1 MRPAWEL
8 GIAKGSSA
16 QEEDGGG
23 SSPVSDHDALSGLL
37 SRSGFNERV
46 RTLVDGHPNESYLLV
61 YGDIDRFKVYN
72 DLFGTPAGDRLLAD
86 IGAMIRDLMPAG
98 AVAARLR
105 ADHFVCCCPRSSFD
119 PDRMLAALDAW
130 FSSYREDFTFF
141 VRLGIFPIDDPSLDV
156 SLMCDRALLALRSAK
171 SGYAGS
177 KYVFYDEKLRSSVL
191 KEQELAGEMIA
202 ALEGGQFVPYFQ
214 PQYRYATGRMIGA
227 EVLARWNHPTKG
239 LLGPLEFIPVFERN
253 GLIATFDYYIW
264 DQACRSLRAWI
275 DERGIQS
282 APRLSVNLSRADI
295 YRSDLCTYL
304 EGLVER
310 YAVPAD
316 LLHLEITES
325 AYMEAPEQLIGV
337 VMRLRDAGFIV
348 EMDDFGSGYSSLNTL
363 KDVPVDVLKLDMGFL
378 GASASSRGGII
389 LASVVRMA
397 RWLDLP
403 IIAEGVETKQQAA
416 YLASVGC
423 DYMQGYLFSKPVDR
437 DTFEKLL
444 EGTAV
449 EGLAHPFAESLQDG
463 AAEFWDADSR
473 LTLIFNGYT
482 GPAAIAEYDGEVCEL
497 IRINGE
503 FACMLDIVD
512 DEVSAELVRKNFLG
526 VLQQED
532 RASLEE
538 ALQAAGEGDAVCEL
552 RYRSAAGK
560 SRWLR
565 LHLRTLSRTGSV
577 ISLYVLAE
585 ETTEE
590 QALRDR
596 MAATRDSIPGGLLL
610 YEVTDDGARLIDFSD
625 AWAELCGCERDEC
638 LRRVRD
644 DAIAVVCD
652 DDRWIVEEAFRKLQS
667 GSRLASCTMRV
678 NKGDGGFFW
687 AHVSMSTAYRADDC
701 LYVVAVVIDV
711 TKERENEQRLRRQNE
726 AQQQLYDA
734 IPCGIVRYTVD
745 DGQHIV
751 SINKKGCELL
761 GYRNMG
767 EFIASS
773 GDNALMPIHA
783 DDVPRHRAAI
793 ERLRNGSKPLDFA
806 YRYYRSDGTVG
817 WLEGT
822 SAYELGPEGE
832 PMIQS
837 AFLDVSG
844 RRQKSYELDLQRFTK
859 VLCSVYDEIFEFESL
874 DGRFR
879 VLYSAMN
886 PESIGIVLPLDEA
899 LERWMARIPDG
910 VERAGLRKTF
920 EECRASASGKPTAC
934 TYKISKGDNAVW
946 CQSTFIRVSDSSM
959 LCCNKDVTEGL
970 AAEDRRRAWQDERYR
985 LLTEMTNKM
994 SFDYDS
1000 DTDTVLLYIDRTGDG
1015 VEAQVIPHY
1024 LEKLASTRSGVVH
1037 PDDMDAVRRMF
1048 EDARAGA
1055 AEVSTEYRANYYG
1068 HGYAWY
1074 RANLFVAHDNAGA
1087 WHLVGLIENI
1097 EDERDLRYRAEN
1109 DATTG
1114 LSNHAATQDLVAA
1127 ALANLAVREHSVCV
1141 VLDIDDFKAVNDNS
1155 GHMEGDA
1162 LLRKVGLV
1170 LRSSFRESDVIG
1182 RVGGDEFVLLL
1193 KEVDMDVV
1201 LRKLNQVRARISATT
1216 VPGLGHA
1223 PTLSV
1228 GVYATCSDD
1237 LTYRDVFTRADEAL
1251 YQAKRA
1257 GKNQIQVY
1265 GS

>member
-1 MRPAWEL
+1 MRVLRTGIPAAGIAAGTAFVLERRVSAAPSAAPGDPAAETARFHAALAQAKAEL
-8 GIAKGSSA
+8 GVLAAENDIFAAHLEMADDPMLAEQVEERISEHGFSA
-16 QEEDGGG
+16 ERALDGACEE
-23 SSPVSDHDALSGLL
+23 
-37 SRSGFNERV
+37 
-46 RTLVDGHPNESYLLV
+46 
-61 YGDIDRFKVYN
+61 
-72 DLFGTPAGDRLLAD
+72 
-86 IGAMIRDLMPAG
+86 
-98 AVAARLR
+98 
-105 ADHFVCCCPRSSFD
+105 VCG
-119 PDRMLAALDAW
+119 MLAALDAW
-130 FSSYREDFTFF
+130 FASYREDFTFF

-156 SLMCDRALLALRSAK
+156 NLMCDRALLALRSAK
-171 SGYAGS
+171 SGYVGS

-227 EVLARWNHPTKG
+227 EVLARWNHPAKG
-239 LLGPLEFIPVFERN
+239 LLGPTEFIPVFERN
-253 GLIATFDYYIW
+253 GLIATFDYYMW
-264 DQACRSLRAWI
+264 EQACRCLRMWI
-275 DERGIQS
+275 DGRGVEG

-304 EGLVER
+304 KGLVER
-310 YAVPAD
+310 YDVPAE

-325 AYMEAPEQLIGV
+325 AYMEAPEQLIGAV
-337 VMRLRDAGFIV
+337 TKLRAAGFVV

-378 GASASSRGGII
+378 GASASSRGGLI

-403 IIAEGVETKQQAA
+403 LIAEGVETKQQAA

-437 DTFEKLL
+437 ETFEKLL

-449 EGLAHPFAESLQDG
+449 EDLAHPFAESLQDG
-463 AAEFWDADSR
+463 AAEFWDVDSQ
-473 LTLIFNGYT
+473 LSLIFNSYA
-482 GPAAIAEYDGEVCEL
+482 GPAAIAEYDGETCEL
-497 IRINGE
+497 IRVNGE
-503 FACMLDIVD
+503 FARLLDLD
-512 DEVSAELVRKNFLG
+512 DEAASAELVRKNFLG
-526 VLQQED
+526 VLQEED
-532 RASLEE
+532 RAALEE
-538 ALQAAGEGDAVCEL
+538 ALRAASEGDAACDL

-560 SRWLR
+560 GRWLR
-565 LHLRTLSRTGSV
+565 LHLRPLSRADSV

-590 QALRDR
+590 QVLRDR
-596 MAATRDSIPGGLLL
+596 LAAPRDSIPGGL
-610 YEVTDDGARLIDFSD
+610 
-625 AWAELCGCERDEC
+625 
-638 LRRVRD
+638 
-644 DAIAVVCD
+644 
-652 DDRWIVEEAFRKLQS
+652 
-667 GSRLASCTMRV
+667 
-678 NKGDGGFFW
+678 
-687 AHVSMSTAYRADDC
+687 
-701 LYVVAVVIDV
+701 
-711 TKERENEQRLRRQNE
+711 QRLRRQNE
-726 AQQQLYDA
+726 ARQQLYDA
-734 IPCGIVRYTVD
+734 IPCGIVRYTVG

-761 GYRNMG
+761 GYRDRE

-773 GDNALMPIHA
+773 GDNALMPIHE
-783 DDVPRHRAAI
+783 DDVPRHRAGI

-844 RRQKSYELDLQRFTK
+844 RRRKSHELDLQRFTE
-859 VLCSVYDEIFEFESL
+859 VLCSVYDEIFEF
-874 DGRFR
+874 DRMDDR
-879 VLYSAMN
+879 YHVLYSALH
-886 PESIGIVLPLDEA
+886 PESIGVALPLEEA
-899 LERWMARIPDG
+899 LERWMAHIPDG

-920 EECRASASGKPTAC
+920 DECRANVSGKPSSC
-934 TYKISKGDNAVW
+934 TYKLSKGGNATW
-946 CQSTFIRVSDSSM
+946 CQSTFIRVSDTCT

-970 AAEDRRRAWQDERYR
+970 ATEDRRRAWQDERYR

-1037 PDDMDAVRRMF
+1037 PDDMDDVRRMF

-1055 AEVSTEYRANYYG
+1055 AEVSAEYRANYYG

-1109 DATTG
+1109 DAATG
-1114 LSNHAATQDLVAA
+1114 LGNHATTQDLVAA
-1127 ALANLAVREHSVCV
+1127 ALAKPAVREHSVCV

-1162 LLRKVGLV
+1162 LLRKVGSV

-1201 LRKLNQVRARISATT
+1201 LRKLNQVRAQISATT

-1237 LTYRDVFTRADEAL
+1237 RTYRDVFTRADEAL

-1257 GKNQIQVY
+1257 GKNRVQVY

>member
-1 MRPAWEL
+1 M
-8 GIAKGSSA
+8 II
-16 QEEDGGG
+16 
-23 SSPVSDHDALSGLL
+23 
-37 SRSGFNERV
+37 
-46 RTLVDGHPNESYLLV
+46 DGHPNESFLLV

-72 DLFGTPAGDRLLAD
+72 DLFGAPAGDRLLAD

-98 AVAARLR
+98 AAAARLR
-105 ADHFVCCCPRSSFD
+105 ADHFVCCCSRSSFD

-130 FSSYREDFTFF
+130 FASYREDFTFF

-156 SLMCDRALLALRSAK
+156 NLMCDRALLALRSAK
-171 SGYAGS
+171 SGYVGS

-227 EVLARWNHPTKG
+227 EVLARWNHPAKG
-239 LLGPLEFIPVFERN
+239 LLGPTEFIPVFERN
-253 GLIATFDYYIW
+253 GLVATFDYYMW
-264 DQACRSLRAWI
+264 EQACRCLRMWI
-275 DERGIQS
+275 DGRGIEG

-304 EGLVER
+304 KGLVER
-310 YAVPAD
+310 YDVPAE

-325 AYMEAPEQLIGV
+325 AYMEAPEQLIGAV
-337 VMRLRDAGFIV
+337 TKLRAAGFVV

-378 GASASSRGGII
+378 GASASSRGGLI

-403 IIAEGVETKQQAA
+403 LIAEGVETKQQAA

-437 DTFEKLL
+437 ETFEKLL

-449 EGLAHPFAESLQDG
+449 EDLAHPFAESLQDG
-463 AAEFWDADSR
+463 AAEFWDVDSQ
-473 LTLIFNGYT
+473 LSLIFNSYA
-482 GPAAIAEYDGEVCEL
+482 GPAAIAEYDGETCEL
-497 IRINGE
+497 IRVNGE
-503 FACMLDIVD
+503 FARLLDLD
-512 DEVSAELVRKNFLG
+512 DEAASAELVRKNFLG
-526 VLQQED
+526 VLQEED
-532 RASLEE
+532 RAALEE
-538 ALQAAGEGDAVCEL
+538 ALRAASEGDAACDL

-560 SRWLR
+560 GRWLR
-565 LHLRTLSRTGSV
+565 LHLRPLSRTDSV

-590 QALRDR
+590 QVLRDR
-596 MAATRDSIPGGLLL
+596 LAAPRDSIPGGL
-610 YEVTDDGARLIDFSD
+610 
-625 AWAELCGCERDEC
+625 
-638 LRRVRD
+638 
-644 DAIAVVCD
+644 
-652 DDRWIVEEAFRKLQS
+652 
-667 GSRLASCTMRV
+667 
-678 NKGDGGFFW
+678 
-687 AHVSMSTAYRADDC
+687 
-701 LYVVAVVIDV
+701 
-711 TKERENEQRLRRQNE
+711 QRLRRQNE
-726 AQQQLYDA
+726 ARQQLYDA
-734 IPCGIVRYTVD
+734 IPCGIVRYTVG

-761 GYRNMG
+761 GYRDRE

-773 GDNALMPIHA
+773 GDNALMPIHE
-783 DDVPRHRAAI
+783 DDVPRHRAGI

-844 RRQKSYELDLQRFTK
+844 RRRKSHELDLQRFTE
-859 VLCSVYDEIFEFESL
+859 VLCSVYDEIFEF
-874 DGRFR
+874 DRMDDR
-879 VLYSAMN
+879 YHVLYSALH
-886 PESIGIVLPLDEA
+886 PESIGVALPLEEA
-899 LERWMARIPDG
+899 LGRWMAHIPDG

-920 EECRASASGKPTAC
+920 DECRANVSGKPSSC
-934 TYKISKGDNAVW
+934 TYKLSKGGNATW
-946 CQSTFIRVSDSSM
+946 CQSTFIRVSDTCT

-970 AAEDRRRAWQDERYR
+970 ATEDRRRAWQDERYR

-1024 LEKLASTRSGVVH
+1024 LEKLASARSGVVH
-1037 PDDMDAVRRMF
+1037 PDDMDDVRRMF

-1055 AEVSTEYRANYYG
+1055 AEVSAKYRANYYG

-1109 DATTG
+1109 DAATG
-1114 LSNHAATQDLVAA
+1114 LSNHATTQDLVAA
-1127 ALANLAVREHSVCV
+1127 ALAKPAVREHSVCV

-1162 LLRKVGLV
+1162 LLRKVGSV

-1201 LRKLNQVRARISATT
+1201 LRKLNQVRAQISATT

-1237 LTYRDVFTRADEAL
+1237 RTYRDVFTRADEAL

-1257 GKNQIQVY
+1257 GKNRVQVY

>member
-1 MRPAWEL
+1 M
-8 GIAKGSSA
+8 
-16 QEEDGGG
+16 QEEDAGGG
-23 SSPVSDHDALSGLL
+23 SSPVSDHDTLSGLL
-37 SRSGFNERV
+37 SRSGFDKRV
-46 RTLVDGHPNESYLLV
+46 RMIIDGHPNESFLLV

-72 DLFGTPAGDRLLAD
+72 DLFGAPAGDRLLAD

-98 AVAARLR
+98 AAAARLR
-105 ADHFVCCCPRSSFD
+105 ADHFVCCCSRSSFD

-130 FSSYREDFTFF
+130 FASYREDFTFF

-156 SLMCDRALLALRSAK
+156 NLMCDRALLALRSAK
-171 SGYAGS
+171 SGYVGS

-227 EVLARWNHPTKG
+227 EVLARWNHPAKG
-239 LLGPLEFIPVFERN
+239 LLGPTEFIPVFERN
-253 GLIATFDYYIW
+253 GLVATFDYYMW
-264 DQACRSLRAWI
+264 EQACRCLRMWI
-275 DERGIQS
+275 DGRGIEG

-304 EGLVER
+304 EGLIER
-310 YAVPAD
+310 YDVPAE

-325 AYMEAPEQLIGV
+325 AYMEAPEQLIGAV
-337 VMRLRDAGFIV
+337 TKLRAAGFVV

-378 GASASSRGGII
+378 GASASSRGGLI

-403 IIAEGVETKQQAA
+403 LIAEGVETKQQAA

-437 DTFEKLL
+437 ETFEKLL

-449 EGLAHPFAESLQDG
+449 EDLAHPFAESLQDG
-463 AAEFWDADSR
+463 AAEFWDVDSQ
-473 LTLIFNGYT
+473 LSLIFNSYA
-482 GPAAIAEYDGEVCEL
+482 GPAAIAEYDGETCEL
-497 IRINGE
+497 IRVNGE
-503 FACMLDIVD
+503 FARLLDLD
-512 DEVSAELVRKNFLG
+512 DEAASAELVRKNFLG
-526 VLQQED
+526 VLQEED
-532 RASLEE
+532 RAALEE
-538 ALQAAGEGDAVCEL
+538 ALRAASEGDAACDL

-560 SRWLR
+560 GRWLR
-565 LHLRTLSRTGSV
+565 LHLRPLSRTDSV

-590 QALRDR
+590 QVLRDR
-596 MAATRDSIPGGLLL
+596 LAAPRDSIPGGL
-610 YEVTDDGARLIDFSD
+610 
-625 AWAELCGCERDEC
+625 
-638 LRRVRD
+638 
-644 DAIAVVCD
+644 
-652 DDRWIVEEAFRKLQS
+652 
-667 GSRLASCTMRV
+667 
-678 NKGDGGFFW
+678 
-687 AHVSMSTAYRADDC
+687 
-701 LYVVAVVIDV
+701 
-711 TKERENEQRLRRQNE
+711 QRLRRQNE
-726 AQQQLYDA
+726 ARQQLYDA
-734 IPCGIVRYTVD
+734 IPCGIVRYTVG

-761 GYRNMG
+761 GYRDRE

-773 GDNALMPIHA
+773 GDNALMPIHE
-783 DDVPRHRAAI
+783 DDVPRHRAGI

-844 RRQKSYELDLQRFTK
+844 RRRKSHELDLQRFTE
-859 VLCSVYDEIFEFESL
+859 VLCSVYDEIFEF
-874 DGRFR
+874 DRMDDR
-879 VLYSAMN
+879 YHVLYSALH
-886 PESIGIVLPLDEA
+886 PESIGVALPLEEA
-899 LERWMARIPDG
+899 LGRWMAHIPDG

-920 EECRASASGKPTAC
+920 DECRANVSGKPSSC
-934 TYKISKGDNAVW
+934 TYKLSKGGNATW
-946 CQSTFIRVSDSSM
+946 CQSTFIRVSDTCT

-970 AAEDRRRAWQDERYR
+970 ATEDRRRAWQDERYR

-1024 LEKLASTRSGVVH
+1024 LEKLASARSGVVH
-1037 PDDMDAVRRMF
+1037 PDDMDDVRRMF

-1055 AEVSTEYRANYYG
+1055 AEVSAKYRANYYG

-1109 DATTG
+1109 DAATG
-1114 LSNHAATQDLVAA
+1114 LSNHATTQDLVAA
-1127 ALANLAVREHSVCV
+1127 ALAKPAVREHSVCV

-1162 LLRKVGLV
+1162 LLRKVGSV

-1201 LRKLNQVRARISATT
+1201 LRKLNQVRAQISATT

-1237 LTYRDVFTRADEAL
+1237 RTYRDVFTRADEAL

-1257 GKNQIQVY
+1257 GKNRVQVY

>member
-1 MRPAWEL
+1 MGTWNRKRLVGARRRR
-8 GIAKGSSA
+8 G
-16 QEEDGGG
+16 GGG
-23 SSPVSDHDALSGLL
+23 SSPVSDHDTLSGLL
-37 SRSGFNERV
+37 SRSGFDKRV
-46 RTLVDGHPNESYLLV
+46 RMIIDGHPNESYLLV

-72 DLFGTPAGDRLLAD
+72 DLFGAPAGDRLLAD

-98 AVAARLR
+98 AAAARLR
-105 ADHFVCCCPRSSFD
+105 ADHFVCCCSRSSFD

-130 FSSYREDFTFF
+130 FASYREDFTFF

-156 SLMCDRALLALRSAK
+156 NLMCDRALLALRSAK
-171 SGYAGS
+171 SGYVGS

-227 EVLARWNHPTKG
+227 EVLARWNHPAKG
-239 LLGPLEFIPVFERN
+239 LLGPTEFIPVFERN
-253 GLIATFDYYIW
+253 GLVATFDYYMW
-264 DQACRSLRAWI
+264 EQACRCLRMWI
-275 DERGIQS
+275 DGRGIEG

-304 EGLVER
+304 EGLIER
-310 YAVPAD
+310 YDVPAE

-325 AYMEAPEQLIGV
+325 AYMEAPEQLIGAV
-337 VMRLRDAGFIV
+337 TKLRAAGFVV

-378 GASASSRGGII
+378 GASASSRGGLI

-403 IIAEGVETKQQAA
+403 LIAEGVETKQQAA

-437 DTFEKLL
+437 ETFEKLL

-449 EGLAHPFAESLQDG
+449 EDLAHPFAESLQDG
-463 AAEFWDADSR
+463 AAEFWDVDSQ
-473 LTLIFNGYT
+473 LSLIFNSYA
-482 GPAAIAEYDGEVCEL
+482 GPAAIAEYDGETCEL
-497 IRINGE
+497 IRVNGE
-503 FACMLDIVD
+503 FARLLDLD
-512 DEVSAELVRKNFLG
+512 DEAASAELVRKNFLG
-526 VLQQED
+526 VLQEED
-532 RASLEE
+532 RAALEE
-538 ALQAAGEGDAVCEL
+538 ALRAASEGDAACDL

-560 SRWLR
+560 GRWLR
-565 LHLRTLSRTGSV
+565 LHLRPLSRTDSV

-590 QALRDR
+590 QVLRDR
-596 MAATRDSIPGGLLL
+596 LAAPRDSIPGGL
-610 YEVTDDGARLIDFSD
+610 
-625 AWAELCGCERDEC
+625 
-638 LRRVRD
+638 
-644 DAIAVVCD
+644 
-652 DDRWIVEEAFRKLQS
+652 
-667 GSRLASCTMRV
+667 
-678 NKGDGGFFW
+678 
-687 AHVSMSTAYRADDC
+687 
-701 LYVVAVVIDV
+701 
-711 TKERENEQRLRRQNE
+711 QRLRRQNE
-726 AQQQLYDA
+726 ARQQLYDA
-734 IPCGIVRYTVD
+734 IPCGIVRYTVG

-761 GYRNMG
+761 GYRDRE

-773 GDNALMPIHA
+773 GDNALMPIHE
-783 DDVPRHRAAI
+783 DDVPRHRAGI

-844 RRQKSYELDLQRFTK
+844 RRRKSHELDLQRFTE
-859 VLCSVYDEIFEFESL
+859 VLCSVYDEIFEF
-874 DGRFR
+874 DRMDDR
-879 VLYSAMN
+879 YHVLYSALH
-886 PESIGIVLPLDEA
+886 PESIGVALPLEEA
-899 LERWMARIPDG
+899 LGRWMAHIPDG

-920 EECRASASGKPTAC
+920 DECRANVSGKPSSC
-934 TYKISKGDNAVW
+934 TYKLSKGGNATW
-946 CQSTFIRVSDSSM
+946 CQSTFIRVSDTCT

-970 AAEDRRRAWQDERYR
+970 ATEDRRRAWQDERYR

-1024 LEKLASTRSGVVH
+1024 LEKLASARSGVVH
-1037 PDDMDAVRRMF
+1037 PDDMDDVRRMF

-1055 AEVSTEYRANYYG
+1055 AEVSAKYRANYYG

-1109 DATTG
+1109 DAATG
-1114 LSNHAATQDLVAA
+1114 LSNHATTQDLVAA
-1127 ALANLAVREHSVCV
+1127 ALAKPAVREHSVCV

-1162 LLRKVGLV
+1162 LLRKVGSV

-1201 LRKLNQVRARISATT
+1201 LRKLNQVRAQISATT

-1237 LTYRDVFTRADEAL
+1237 RTYRDVFTRADEAL

-1257 GKNQIQVY
+1257 GKNRVQVY

>member
-8 GIAKGSSA
+8 GIAKGSSV
-16 QEEDGGG
+16 QEEDAGGGG
-23 SSPVSDHDALSGLL
+23 SSPVSDHDTLSGLL
-37 SRSGFNERV
+37 SRSGFDKRV
-46 RTLVDGHPNESYLLV
+46 RMIIDGHPNESYLLV

-72 DLFGTPAGDRLLAD
+72 DLFGAPAGDRLLAD

-98 AVAARLR
+98 AAAARLR
-105 ADHFVCCCPRSSFD
+105 ADHFVCCCSRSSFD

-130 FSSYREDFTFF
+130 FASYREDFTFF

-156 SLMCDRALLALRSAK
+156 NLMCDRALLALRSAK
-171 SGYAGS
+171 SGYVGS

-253 GLIATFDYYIW
+253 GLIATFDYYMW
-264 DQACRSLRAWI
+264 EQACRCLRMWI
-275 DERGIQS
+275 DGRGVEG

-304 EGLVER
+304 KGLVER
-310 YAVPAD
+310 YDVPAE

-325 AYMEAPEQLIGV
+325 AYMEAPEQLIGAV
-337 VMRLRDAGFIV
+337 TKLRAAGFVV

-378 GASASSRGGII
+378 GASASSRGGLI

-403 IIAEGVETKQQAA
+403 LIAEGVETKQQAA

-437 DTFEKLL
+437 ETFEKLL

-449 EGLAHPFAESLQDG
+449 EDLAHPFAESLQDG
-463 AAEFWDADSR
+463 AAEFWDVDSQ
-473 LTLIFNGYT
+473 LSLIFNSYA
-482 GPAAIAEYDGEVCEL
+482 GPAAIAEYDGETCEL
-497 IRINGE
+497 IRVNGE
-503 FACMLDIVD
+503 FARLLDLD
-512 DEVSAELVRKNFLG
+512 DEAASAELVRKNFLG
-526 VLQQED
+526 VLQEED
-532 RASLEE
+532 RAALEE
-538 ALQAAGEGDAVCEL
+538 ALRAASEGDAACDL

-560 SRWLR
+560 GRWLR
-565 LHLRTLSRTGSV
+565 LHLRPLSRADSV

-590 QALRDR
+590 QVLRDR
-596 MAATRDSIPGGLLL
+596 LAAPRDSIPGGL
-610 YEVTDDGARLIDFSD
+610 
-625 AWAELCGCERDEC
+625 
-638 LRRVRD
+638 
-644 DAIAVVCD
+644 
-652 DDRWIVEEAFRKLQS
+652 
-667 GSRLASCTMRV
+667 
-678 NKGDGGFFW
+678 
-687 AHVSMSTAYRADDC
+687 
-701 LYVVAVVIDV
+701 
-711 TKERENEQRLRRQNE
+711 QRLRRQNE
-726 AQQQLYDA
+726 ARQQLYDA
-734 IPCGIVRYTVD
+734 IPCGIVRYTVG

-761 GYRNMG
+761 GYRDRE

-773 GDNALMPIHA
+773 GDNALMPIHE
-783 DDVPRHRAAI
+783 DDVPRHRAGI

-844 RRQKSYELDLQRFTK
+844 RRRKSHELDLQRFTE
-859 VLCSVYDEIFEFESL
+859 VLCSVYDEIFEF
-874 DGRFR
+874 DRMDDR
-879 VLYSAMN
+879 YHVLYSALH
-886 PESIGIVLPLDEA
+886 PESIGVALPLEEA
-899 LERWMARIPDG
+899 LERWMAHIPDG

-920 EECRASASGKPTAC
+920 DECRANVSGKPSSC
-934 TYKISKGDNAVW
+934 TYKLSKGGNATW
-946 CQSTFIRVSDSSM
+946 CQSTFIRVSDTCT

-970 AAEDRRRAWQDERYR
+970 ATEDRRRAWQDERYR

-1037 PDDMDAVRRMF
+1037 PDDMDDVRRMF

-1109 DATTG
+1109 DAATG
-1114 LSNHAATQDLVAA
+1114 LGNHATTQDLVAA
-1127 ALANLAVREHSVCV
+1127 ALAKPAVREHSVCV

-1162 LLRKVGLV
+1162 LLRKVGSV

-1201 LRKLNQVRARISATT
+1201 LRKLNQVRAQISATT

-1237 LTYRDVFTRADEAL
+1237 RTYRDVFTRADEAL

-1257 GKNQIQVY
+1257 GKNRVQVY

>member
-1 MRPAWEL
+1 M
-8 GIAKGSSA
+8 II
-16 QEEDGGG
+16 
-23 SSPVSDHDALSGLL
+23 
-37 SRSGFNERV
+37 
-46 RTLVDGHPNESYLLV
+46 DGHPNESYLLV

-72 DLFGTPAGDRLLAD
+72 DLFGAPAGDRLLAD

-98 AVAARLR
+98 AAAARLR
-105 ADHFVCCCPRSSFD
+105 ADHFVCCCSRSSFD

-130 FSSYREDFTFF
+130 FASYREDFTFF

-156 SLMCDRALLALRSAK
+156 NLMCDRALLALRSAK
-171 SGYAGS
+171 SGYVGS

-227 EVLARWNHPTKG
+227 EVLARWNHPAKG
-239 LLGPLEFIPVFERN
+239 LLGPTEFIPVFERN
-253 GLIATFDYYIW
+253 GLIATFDYYMW
-264 DQACRSLRAWI
+264 EQACRCLRMWI
-275 DERGIQS
+275 DGRGIEG

-310 YAVPAD
+310 YDVPAE

-325 AYMEAPEQLIGV
+325 AYMEAPEQLIGAV
-337 VMRLRDAGFIV
+337 TKLRAAGFVV

-378 GASASSRGGII
+378 GASASSRGGLI

-403 IIAEGVETKQQAA
+403 LIAEGVETKQQAA

-437 DTFEKLL
+437 ETFEKLL

-449 EGLAHPFAESLQDG
+449 EDLAHPFAESLQDG
-463 AAEFWDADSR
+463 AAEFWDVDSQ
-473 LTLIFNGYT
+473 LSLIFNSYA
-482 GPAAIAEYDGEVCEL
+482 GPAAIAEYDGETCEL
-497 IRINGE
+497 IRVNGE
-503 FACMLDIVD
+503 FARLLDLD
-512 DEVSAELVRKNFLG
+512 DEAASAELVRKNFLG
-526 VLQQED
+526 VLQEED
-532 RASLEE
+532 RAALEE
-538 ALQAAGEGDAVCEL
+538 ALRAASEGDAACDL

-560 SRWLR
+560 GRWLR
-565 LHLRTLSRTGSV
+565 LHLRPLSRADSV

-590 QALRDR
+590 QVLRDR
-596 MAATRDSIPGGLLL
+596 LAAPRDSIPGGL
-610 YEVTDDGARLIDFSD
+610 
-625 AWAELCGCERDEC
+625 
-638 LRRVRD
+638 
-644 DAIAVVCD
+644 
-652 DDRWIVEEAFRKLQS
+652 
-667 GSRLASCTMRV
+667 
-678 NKGDGGFFW
+678 
-687 AHVSMSTAYRADDC
+687 
-701 LYVVAVVIDV
+701 
-711 TKERENEQRLRRQNE
+711 QRLRRQNE
-726 AQQQLYDA
+726 ARQQLYDA
-734 IPCGIVRYTVD
+734 IPCGIVRYTVG

-761 GYRNMG
+761 GYRDRE

-773 GDNALMPIHA
+773 GDNALMPIHE
-783 DDVPRHRAAI
+783 DDVPRHRAGI

-844 RRQKSYELDLQRFTK
+844 RRRKSHELDLQRFTE
-859 VLCSVYDEIFEFESL
+859 VLCSVYDEIFEF
-874 DGRFR
+874 DRMDDR
-879 VLYSAMN
+879 YHVLYSALH
-886 PESIGIVLPLDEA
+886 PESIGVALPLEEA
-899 LERWMARIPDG
+899 LERWMAHIPDG

-920 EECRASASGKPTAC
+920 DECRANVSGKPSSC
-934 TYKISKGDNAVW
+934 TYKLSKGGNATW
-946 CQSTFIRVSDSSM
+946 CQSTFIRVSDTCT

-970 AAEDRRRAWQDERYR
+970 ATEDRRRAWQDERYR

-1037 PDDMDAVRRMF
+1037 PDDMDDVRRMF
-1048 EDARAGA
+1048 EDVRAGA
-1055 AEVSTEYRANYYG
+1055 AEVSAEYRANYYG

-1109 DATTG
+1109 DAATG
-1114 LSNHAATQDLVAA
+1114 LSNHATTQDLVAA
-1127 ALANLAVREHSVCV
+1127 ALAKPAVREHSVCV

-1162 LLRKVGLV
+1162 LLRKVGSV

-1201 LRKLNQVRARISATT
+1201 LRKLNQVRAQISATT

-1237 LTYRDVFTRADEAL
+1237 RTYRDVFTRADEAL

-1257 GKNQIQVY
+1257 GKNRVQVY

>member
-8 GIAKGSSA
+8 GIAKGSSV
-16 QEEDGGG
+16 QEEDAGGG
-23 SSPVSDHDALSGLL
+23 SSRVSDHDTLSGLL
-37 SRSGFNERV
+37 SRSGFDKRV
-46 RTLVDGHPNESYLLV
+46 RMIIDGHPNESYLLV

-72 DLFGTPAGDRLLAD
+72 DLFGAPAGDRLLAD

-98 AVAARLR
+98 AAAARLR
-105 ADHFVCCCPRSSFD
+105 ADHFVCCCSRSSFD

-130 FSSYREDFTFF
+130 FASYREDFTFF

-156 SLMCDRALLALRSAK
+156 NLMCDRALLALRSAK
-171 SGYAGS
+171 SGYVGS

-227 EVLARWNHPTKG
+227 EVLARWNHPAKG
-239 LLGPLEFIPVFERN
+239 LLGPTEFIPVFERN
-253 GLIATFDYYIW
+253 GLIATFDYYMW
-264 DQACRSLRAWI
+264 ERACRCLRVWI
-275 DERGIQS
+275 DGRGVEG

-310 YAVPAD
+310 YDVPAE

-325 AYMEAPEQLIGV
+325 AYMEAPEQLIGAV
-337 VMRLRDAGFIV
+337 TKLRAAGFVV

-378 GASASSRGGII
+378 GASASSRGGLI

-403 IIAEGVETKQQAA
+403 LIAEGVETKQQAA

-437 DTFEKLL
+437 ETFEKLL

-449 EGLAHPFAESLQDG
+449 EDLAHPFAESLQDG
-463 AAEFWDADSR
+463 AAEFWDVDSQ
-473 LTLIFNGYT
+473 LSLIFNSYA
-482 GPAAIAEYDGEVCEL
+482 GPAAIAEYDGETCEL
-497 IRINGE
+497 IRVNGE
-503 FACMLDIVD
+503 FARLLDLD
-512 DEVSAELVRKNFLG
+512 DEAASAELVRKNFLG
-526 VLQQED
+526 VLQEED
-532 RASLEE
+532 RAALEE
-538 ALQAAGEGDAVCEL
+538 ALRAASEGDAACDL

-560 SRWLR
+560 GRWLR
-565 LHLRTLSRTGSV
+565 LHLRPLSRTDSV

-590 QALRDR
+590 QVLRDR
-596 MAATRDSIPGGLLL
+596 LAAPRDSIPGGL
-610 YEVTDDGARLIDFSD
+610 
-625 AWAELCGCERDEC
+625 
-638 LRRVRD
+638 
-644 DAIAVVCD
+644 
-652 DDRWIVEEAFRKLQS
+652 
-667 GSRLASCTMRV
+667 
-678 NKGDGGFFW
+678 
-687 AHVSMSTAYRADDC
+687 
-701 LYVVAVVIDV
+701 
-711 TKERENEQRLRRQNE
+711 QRLRRQNE
-726 AQQQLYDA
+726 ARQQLYDA
-734 IPCGIVRYTVD
+734 IPCGIVRYTVG

-761 GYRNMG
+761 GYRDRE

-773 GDNALMPIHA
+773 GDNALMPIHE
-783 DDVPRHRAAI
+783 DDVPRHRAGI

-844 RRQKSYELDLQRFTK
+844 RRRKSHELDLQRFTE
-859 VLCSVYDEIFEFESL
+859 VLCSVYDEIFEF
-874 DGRFR
+874 DRMGDRYH
-879 VLYSAMN
+879 VLYSALH
-886 PESIGIVLPLDEA
+886 PESIGVALPLEEA
-899 LERWMARIPDG
+899 LERWMAHIPDG

-920 EECRASASGKPTAC
+920 DECRANVSGKPSSC
-934 TYKISKGDNAVW
+934 TYKLSKGSNATW
-946 CQSTFIRVSDSSM
+946 CQSTFIRVSDTCT

-970 AAEDRRRAWQDERYR
+970 ATEDRRRAWQDERYR

-1037 PDDMDAVRRMF
+1037 PDDMDDVRRMF

-1055 AEVSTEYRANYYG
+1055 AEVSAEYRANYYG

-1109 DATTG
+1109 DAATG
-1114 LSNHAATQDLVAA
+1114 LSNHATTQDLVAA
-1127 ALANLAVREHSVCV
+1127 ALAKPAVREHSVCV

-1162 LLRKVGLV
+1162 LLRKVGSV

-1201 LRKLNQVRARISATT
+1201 LRKLNQVRAQISATA

-1237 LTYRDVFTRADEAL
+1237 RTYRDVFTRADEAL

-1257 GKNQIQVY
+1257 GKNRVQVY

>member
-8 GIAKGSSA
+8 GIAKGSSV
-16 QEEDGGG
+16 QEEDAGGG
-23 SSPVSDHDALSGLL
+23 SSPVSDHDTLSGLL
-37 SRSGFNERV
+37 SRSGFDKRV
-46 RTLVDGHPNESYLLV
+46 RMIIDGHPNESYLLV

-72 DLFGTPAGDRLLAD
+72 DLFGAPAGDRLLAD

-98 AVAARLR
+98 AAAARLR
-105 ADHFVCCCPRSSFD
+105 ADHFVCCCSRSSFD

-130 FSSYREDFTFF
+130 FASYREDFTFF

-156 SLMCDRALLALRSAK
+156 NLMCDRALLALRSAK
-171 SGYAGS
+171 SGYVGS

-227 EVLARWNHPTKG
+227 EVLARWSHPAKG
-239 LLGPLEFIPVFERN
+239 LLGPTEFIPVFERN
-253 GLIATFDYYIW
+253 GLVATFDYYMW
-264 DQACRSLRAWI
+264 EQACRCLRMWI
-275 DERGIQS
+275 DGRGIEG

-304 EGLVER
+304 EGLIER
-310 YAVPAD
+310 YDVPAE

-325 AYMEAPEQLIGV
+325 AYMEAPEQLIGAV
-337 VMRLRDAGFIV
+337 TKLRAAGFVV

-378 GASASSRGGII
+378 GASASSRGGLI

-403 IIAEGVETKQQAA
+403 LIAEGVETKQQAA

-437 DTFEKLL
+437 ETFEKLL

-449 EGLAHPFAESLQDG
+449 EDLAHPFAESLQDG
-463 AAEFWDADSR
+463 AAEFWDVDSQ
-473 LTLIFNGYT
+473 LSLIFNSYA
-482 GPAAIAEYDGEVCEL
+482 GPAAIAEYDGETCEL
-497 IRINGE
+497 IRVNGE
-503 FACMLDIVD
+503 FARLLDLD
-512 DEVSAELVRKNFLG
+512 DEAASAELVRKNFLG
-526 VLQQED
+526 VLQEED
-532 RASLEE
+532 RAALEE
-538 ALQAAGEGDAVCEL
+538 ALRAASEGDAACDL

-560 SRWLR
+560 GRWLR
-565 LHLRTLSRTGSV
+565 LHLRPLSRTDSV

-590 QALRDR
+590 QVLRDR
-596 MAATRDSIPGGLLL
+596 LAAPRDSIPGGL
-610 YEVTDDGARLIDFSD
+610 
-625 AWAELCGCERDEC
+625 
-638 LRRVRD
+638 
-644 DAIAVVCD
+644 
-652 DDRWIVEEAFRKLQS
+652 
-667 GSRLASCTMRV
+667 
-678 NKGDGGFFW
+678 
-687 AHVSMSTAYRADDC
+687 
-701 LYVVAVVIDV
+701 
-711 TKERENEQRLRRQNE
+711 QRLRRQNE
-726 AQQQLYDA
+726 ARQQLYDA
-734 IPCGIVRYTVD
+734 IPCGIVRYTVG

-761 GYRNMG
+761 GYRNME

-817 WLEGT
+817 WIEGT

-844 RRQKSYELDLQRFTK
+844 RRQKSHELDLQRFTK

-920 EECRASASGKPTAC
+920 EECRASASGKPSAC

-946 CQSTFIRVSDSSM
+946 CQSTFIRVSESSM

-1037 PDDMDAVRRMF
+1037 PDDMDDVRRMF

-1114 LSNHAATQDLVAA
+1114 LSNHATTQDLVAA

-1237 LTYRDVFTRADEAL
+1237 RTYRDVFTRADEAL

-1257 GKNQIQVY
+1257 GKNRIQVY

>member
-1 MRPAWEL
+1 M
-8 GIAKGSSA
+8 II
-16 QEEDGGG
+16 
-23 SSPVSDHDALSGLL
+23 
-37 SRSGFNERV
+37 
-46 RTLVDGHPNESYLLV
+46 DGHPNESFLLV

-72 DLFGTPAGDRLLAD
+72 DLFGAPAGDRLLAD

-98 AVAARLR
+98 AAAARLR
-105 ADHFVCCCPRSSFD
+105 ADHFVCCCSRSSFD

-130 FSSYREDFTFF
+130 FASYREDFTFF

-156 SLMCDRALLALRSAK
+156 NLMCDRALLALRSAK
-171 SGYAGS
+171 SGYVGS

-227 EVLARWNHPTKG
+227 EVLARWNHPAKG
-239 LLGPLEFIPVFERN
+239 LLGPTEFIPVFERN
-253 GLIATFDYYIW
+253 GLVATFDYYMW
-264 DQACRSLRAWI
+264 EQACRCLRMWI
-275 DERGIQS
+275 DGRGVEG

-304 EGLVER
+304 EGLIER
-310 YAVPAD
+310 YDVPAE

-325 AYMEAPEQLIGV
+325 AYMEAPEQLIGAV
-337 VMRLRDAGFIV
+337 TKLRAAGFVV

-378 GASASSRGGII
+378 GASASSRGGLI

-403 IIAEGVETKQQAA
+403 LIAEGVETKQQAA

-437 DTFEKLL
+437 ETFEKLL

-449 EGLAHPFAESLQDG
+449 EDLAHPFAESLQDG
-463 AAEFWDADSR
+463 AAEFWDVDSQ
-473 LTLIFNGYT
+473 LSLIFNSYA
-482 GPAAIAEYDGEVCEL
+482 GPAAIAEYDGETCEL
-497 IRINGE
+497 IRVNGE
-503 FACMLDIVD
+503 FARLLDLD
-512 DEVSAELVRKNFLG
+512 DEAASAELVRKNFLG
-526 VLQQED
+526 VLQEED
-532 RASLEE
+532 RAALEE
-538 ALQAAGEGDAVCEL
+538 ALRAASEGDAACDL

-560 SRWLR
+560 GRWLR
-565 LHLRTLSRTGSV
+565 LHLRPLSRTDSV

-590 QALRDR
+590 QVLRDR
-596 MAATRDSIPGGLLL
+596 LAAPRDSIPGGL
-610 YEVTDDGARLIDFSD
+610 
-625 AWAELCGCERDEC
+625 
-638 LRRVRD
+638 
-644 DAIAVVCD
+644 
-652 DDRWIVEEAFRKLQS
+652 
-667 GSRLASCTMRV
+667 
-678 NKGDGGFFW
+678 
-687 AHVSMSTAYRADDC
+687 
-701 LYVVAVVIDV
+701 
-711 TKERENEQRLRRQNE
+711 QRLRRQNE
-726 AQQQLYDA
+726 ARQQLYDA
-734 IPCGIVRYTVD
+734 IPCGIVRYTVG

-761 GYRNMG
+761 GYRDRE

-773 GDNALMPIHA
+773 GDNALMPIHE
-783 DDVPRHRAAI
+783 DDVPRHRAGI

-844 RRQKSYELDLQRFTK
+844 RRRKSHELDLQRFTE
-859 VLCSVYDEIFEFESL
+859 VLCSVYDEIFEF
-874 DGRFR
+874 DRMDDR
-879 VLYSAMN
+879 YHVLYSALH
-886 PESIGIVLPLDEA
+886 PESIGVALPLEEA
-899 LERWMARIPDG
+899 LGRWMAHIPDG

-920 EECRASASGKPTAC
+920 DECRANVSGKPSSC
-934 TYKISKGDNAVW
+934 TYKLSKGGNATW
-946 CQSTFIRVSDSSM
+946 CQSTFIRVSDTCT

-970 AAEDRRRAWQDERYR
+970 ATEDRRRAWQDERYR

-1024 LEKLASTRSGVVH
+1024 LEKLASARSGVVH
-1037 PDDMDAVRRMF
+1037 PDDMDDVRRMF

-1055 AEVSTEYRANYYG
+1055 AEVSAKYRANYYG

-1109 DATTG
+1109 DAATG
-1114 LSNHAATQDLVAA
+1114 LSNHATTQDLVAA
-1127 ALANLAVREHSVCV
+1127 ALAKPAVREHSVCV

-1162 LLRKVGLV
+1162 LLRKVGSV

-1201 LRKLNQVRARISATT
+1201 LRKLNQVRAQISATT

-1237 LTYRDVFTRADEAL
+1237 RTYRDVFTRADEAL

-1257 GKNQIQVY
+1257 GKNRVQVY

>member
-1 MRPAWEL
+1 M
-8 GIAKGSSA
+8 II
-16 QEEDGGG
+16 
-23 SSPVSDHDALSGLL
+23 
-37 SRSGFNERV
+37 
-46 RTLVDGHPNESYLLV
+46 DGHPNESFLLV

-72 DLFGTPAGDRLLAD
+72 DLFGAPAGDRLLAD

-98 AVAARLR
+98 AAAARLR
-105 ADHFVCCCPRSSFD
+105 ADHFVCCCSRSSFD

-130 FSSYREDFTFF
+130 FASYREDFTFF

-156 SLMCDRALLALRSAK
+156 NLMCDRALLALRSAK
-171 SGYAGS
+171 SGYVGS

-227 EVLARWNHPTKG
+227 EVLARWNHPAKG
-239 LLGPLEFIPVFERN
+239 LLGPTEFIPVFERN
-253 GLIATFDYYIW
+253 GLVATFDYYMW
-264 DQACRSLRAWI
+264 EQACRCLRMWI
-275 DERGIQS
+275 DGRGIEG

-304 EGLVER
+304 EGLIER
-310 YAVPAD
+310 YDVPAE

-325 AYMEAPEQLIGV
+325 AYMEAPEQLIGAV
-337 VMRLRDAGFIV
+337 TKLRAAGFVV

-378 GASASSRGGII
+378 GASASSRGGLI

-403 IIAEGVETKQQAA
+403 LIAEGVETKQQAA

-437 DTFEKLL
+437 ETFEKLL

-449 EGLAHPFAESLQDG
+449 EDLAHPFAESLQDG
-463 AAEFWDADSR
+463 AAEFWDVDSQ
-473 LTLIFNGYT
+473 LSLIFNSYA
-482 GPAAIAEYDGEVCEL
+482 GPAAIAEYDGETCEL
-497 IRINGE
+497 IRVNGE
-503 FACMLDIVD
+503 FARLLDLD
-512 DEVSAELVRKNFLG
+512 DEAASAELVRKNFLG
-526 VLQQED
+526 VLQEED
-532 RASLEE
+532 RAALEE
-538 ALQAAGEGDAVCEL
+538 ALRAASEGDAACDL

-560 SRWLR
+560 GRWLR
-565 LHLRTLSRTGSV
+565 LHLRPLSRTDSV

-590 QALRDR
+590 QVLRDR
-596 MAATRDSIPGGLLL
+596 LAAPRDSIPGGL
-610 YEVTDDGARLIDFSD
+610 
-625 AWAELCGCERDEC
+625 
-638 LRRVRD
+638 
-644 DAIAVVCD
+644 
-652 DDRWIVEEAFRKLQS
+652 
-667 GSRLASCTMRV
+667 
-678 NKGDGGFFW
+678 
-687 AHVSMSTAYRADDC
+687 
-701 LYVVAVVIDV
+701 
-711 TKERENEQRLRRQNE
+711 QRLRRQNE
-726 AQQQLYDA
+726 ARQQLYDA
-734 IPCGIVRYTVD
+734 IPCGIVRYTVG

-761 GYRNMG
+761 GYRDRE

-773 GDNALMPIHA
+773 GDNALMPIHE
-783 DDVPRHRAAI
+783 DDVPRHRAGI

-844 RRQKSYELDLQRFTK
+844 RRRKSHELDLQRFTE
-859 VLCSVYDEIFEFESL
+859 VLCSVYDEIFEF
-874 DGRFR
+874 DRMDDR
-879 VLYSAMN
+879 YHVLYSALH
-886 PESIGIVLPLDEA
+886 PESIGVALPLEEA
-899 LERWMARIPDG
+899 LGRWMAHIPDG

-920 EECRASASGKPTAC
+920 EECRASASGKPSAC

-1024 LEKLASTRSGVVH
+1024 LEKLASARSGVVH
-1037 PDDMDAVRRMF
+1037 PDDMDDVRRMF

-1055 AEVSTEYRANYYG
+1055 AEVSAKYRANYYG

-1109 DATTG
+1109 DAATG
-1114 LSNHAATQDLVAA
+1114 LSNHATTQDLVAA
-1127 ALANLAVREHSVCV
+1127 ALAKPAVREHSVCV

-1162 LLRKVGLV
+1162 LLRKVGSV

-1201 LRKLNQVRARISATT
+1201 LRKLNQVRAQISATT

-1237 LTYRDVFTRADEAL
+1237 RTYRDVFTRADEAL

-1257 GKNQIQVY
+1257 GKNRVQVY

>member
-1 MRPAWEL
+1 M
-8 GIAKGSSA
+8 II
-16 QEEDGGG
+16 
-23 SSPVSDHDALSGLL
+23 
-37 SRSGFNERV
+37 
-46 RTLVDGHPNESYLLV
+46 DGHPNESYLLV

-72 DLFGTPAGDRLLAD
+72 DLFGAPAGDRLLAD

-98 AVAARLR
+98 AAAARLR
-105 ADHFVCCCPRSSFD
+105 ADHFVCCCSRSSFD

-130 FSSYREDFTFF
+130 FASYREDFTFF

-156 SLMCDRALLALRSAK
+156 NLMCDRALLALRSAK
-171 SGYAGS
+171 SGYVGS

-227 EVLARWNHPTKG
+227 EVLARWNHPAKG
-239 LLGPLEFIPVFERN
+239 LLGPTEFIPVFERN
-253 GLIATFDYYIW
+253 GLIATFDYYMW
-264 DQACRSLRAWI
+264 EQACRCLRMWI
-275 DERGIQS
+275 DGRGVEG

-304 EGLVER
+304 KGLVER
-310 YAVPAD
+310 YDVPAG

-325 AYMEAPEQLIGV
+325 AYMEAPEQLIGAV
-337 VMRLRDAGFIV
+337 TKLRAAGFVV

-378 GASASSRGGII
+378 GASASSRGGLI

-403 IIAEGVETKQQAA
+403 LIAEGVETKQQAA

-437 DTFEKLL
+437 ETFEKLL

-449 EGLAHPFAESLQDG
+449 EDLAHPFAESLQDG
-463 AAEFWDADSR
+463 AAEFWDVDSQ
-473 LTLIFNGYT
+473 LSLIFNSYA
-482 GPAAIAEYDGEVCEL
+482 GPAAIAEYDGETCEL
-497 IRINGE
+497 IRVNGE
-503 FACMLDIVD
+503 FARLLDLD
-512 DEVSAELVRKNFLG
+512 DEAASAELVRKNFLG
-526 VLQQED
+526 VLQEED
-532 RASLEE
+532 RAALEE
-538 ALQAAGEGDAVCEL
+538 ALRAASEGDAACDL

-560 SRWLR
+560 GRWLR
-565 LHLRTLSRTGSV
+565 LHLRPLSRADSV

-590 QALRDR
+590 QVLRDR
-596 MAATRDSIPGGLLL
+596 LAAPRDSIPGGL
-610 YEVTDDGARLIDFSD
+610 
-625 AWAELCGCERDEC
+625 
-638 LRRVRD
+638 
-644 DAIAVVCD
+644 
-652 DDRWIVEEAFRKLQS
+652 
-667 GSRLASCTMRV
+667 
-678 NKGDGGFFW
+678 
-687 AHVSMSTAYRADDC
+687 
-701 LYVVAVVIDV
+701 
-711 TKERENEQRLRRQNE
+711 QRLRRQNE
-726 AQQQLYDA
+726 ARQQLYDA
-734 IPCGIVRYTVD
+734 IPCGIVRYTVG

-761 GYRNMG
+761 GYRDRE

-773 GDNALMPIHA
+773 GDNALMPIHE
-783 DDVPRHRAAI
+783 DDVPRHRAGI

-844 RRQKSYELDLQRFTK
+844 RRRKSHELDLQRFTE
-859 VLCSVYDEIFEFESL
+859 VLCSVYDEIFEF
-874 DGRFR
+874 DRMDDR
-879 VLYSAMN
+879 YHVLYSALH
-886 PESIGIVLPLDEA
+886 PESIGVALPLEEA
-899 LERWMARIPDG
+899 LERWMAHIPDG

-920 EECRASASGKPTAC
+920 DECRANVSGKPSSC
-934 TYKISKGDNAVW
+934 TYKLSKGGNATW
-946 CQSTFIRVSDSSM
+946 CQSTFIRVSDTCT

-970 AAEDRRRAWQDERYR
+970 ATEDRRRAWQDERYR

-1037 PDDMDAVRRMF
+1037 PDDMDDVRRMF

-1055 AEVSTEYRANYYG
+1055 AEVSAEYRANYYG

-1109 DATTG
+1109 DAATG
-1114 LSNHAATQDLVAA
+1114 LGNHATTQDLVAA
-1127 ALANLAVREHSVCV
+1127 ALAKPAVREHSVCV

-1162 LLRKVGLV
+1162 LLRKVGSV

-1201 LRKLNQVRARISATT
+1201 LRKLNQVRAQISATT

-1237 LTYRDVFTRADEAL
+1237 RTYRDVFTRADEAL

-1257 GKNQIQVY
+1257 GKNRVQVY

>member
-8 GIAKGSSA
+8 GIAKGSSV
-16 QEEDGGG
+16 QEEDAGGGG
-23 SSPVSDHDALSGLL
+23 SSPVSDHDTLSGLL
-37 SRSGFNERV
+37 SRSGFDKRV
-46 RTLVDGHPNESYLLV
+46 RMIIDGHPNESYLLV

-72 DLFGTPAGDRLLAD
+72 DLFGAPAGDRLLAD

-98 AVAARLR
+98 AAAARLR
-105 ADHFVCCCPRSSFD
+105 ADHFVCCCSRSSFD

-130 FSSYREDFTFF
+130 FASYREDFTFF

-156 SLMCDRALLALRSAK
+156 NLMCDRALLALRSAK
-171 SGYAGS
+171 SGYVGS

-227 EVLARWNHPTKG
+227 EVLARWNHPAKG
-239 LLGPLEFIPVFERN
+239 LLGPTEFIPVFERN
-253 GLIATFDYYIW
+253 GLIATFDYYMW
-264 DQACRSLRAWI
+264 EQACRCLRVWI
-275 DERGIQS
+275 DGRGVEG

-310 YAVPAD
+310 YDVPAE

-325 AYMEAPEQLIGV
+325 AYMEAPEQLIGAV
-337 VMRLRDAGFIV
+337 TKLRAAGFVV

-378 GASASSRGGII
+378 GASASSRGGLI

-403 IIAEGVETKQQAA
+403 LIAEGVETKQQAA

-437 DTFEKLL
+437 ETFEKLL

-449 EGLAHPFAESLQDG
+449 EDLAHPFAESLQDG
-463 AAEFWDADSR
+463 AAEFWDVDSQ
-473 LTLIFNGYT
+473 LSLIFNSYA
-482 GPAAIAEYDGEVCEL
+482 GPAAIAEYDGEMCEL
-497 IRINGE
+497 IRVNGE
-503 FACMLDIVD
+503 FARLLDLD
-512 DEVSAELVRKNFLG
+512 DEAASAELVRKNFLG
-526 VLQQED
+526 VLQEED
-532 RASLEE
+532 RAALEE
-538 ALQAAGEGDAVCEL
+538 ALRAASEGDAACDL

-560 SRWLR
+560 GRWLR
-565 LHLRTLSRTGSV
+565 LHFRPLSRADSV

-590 QALRDR
+590 QVLRDR
-596 MAATRDSIPGGLLL
+596 LAAPRDSIPGGL
-610 YEVTDDGARLIDFSD
+610 
-625 AWAELCGCERDEC
+625 
-638 LRRVRD
+638 
-644 DAIAVVCD
+644 
-652 DDRWIVEEAFRKLQS
+652 
-667 GSRLASCTMRV
+667 
-678 NKGDGGFFW
+678 
-687 AHVSMSTAYRADDC
+687 
-701 LYVVAVVIDV
+701 
-711 TKERENEQRLRRQNE
+711 QRLRRQNE
-726 AQQQLYDA
+726 ARQQLYDA
-734 IPCGIVRYTVD
+734 IPCGIVRYTVG

-761 GYRNMG
+761 GYRDRE

-773 GDNALMPIHA
+773 GDNALMPIHE
-783 DDVPRHRAAI
+783 DDVPRHRAGI

-844 RRQKSYELDLQRFTK
+844 RRRKSHELDLQRFTE
-859 VLCSVYDEIFEFESL
+859 VLCSVYDEIFEF
-874 DGRFR
+874 DRMDDR
-879 VLYSAMN
+879 YHVLYSALH
-886 PESIGIVLPLDEA
+886 PESIGVALPLEEA
-899 LERWMARIPDG
+899 LERWMAHIPDG

-920 EECRASASGKPTAC
+920 DECRANVSGKPSSC
-934 TYKISKGDNAVW
+934 TYKLSKGGNATW
-946 CQSTFIRVSDSSM
+946 CQSTFIRVSDTCT

-970 AAEDRRRAWQDERYR
+970 ATEDRRRAWQDERYR

-1037 PDDMDAVRRMF
+1037 PDDMDDVRRMF

-1055 AEVSTEYRANYYG
+1055 AEVSAEYRANYYG

-1109 DATTG
+1109 DAATG
-1114 LSNHAATQDLVAA
+1114 LSNHATTQDLVAA
-1127 ALANLAVREHSVCV
+1127 ALAKPAVREHSVCV

-1162 LLRKVGLV
+1162 LLRKVGSV

-1201 LRKLNQVRARISATT
+1201 LSKLNQVRAQISATT

-1237 LTYRDVFTRADEAL
+1237 RTYRDVFTRADEAL

-1257 GKNQIQVY
+1257 GKNRVQVY

>member
-1 MRPAWEL
+1 M
-8 GIAKGSSA
+8 II
-16 QEEDGGG
+16 
-23 SSPVSDHDALSGLL
+23 
-37 SRSGFNERV
+37 
-46 RTLVDGHPNESYLLV
+46 DGHPNESFLLV

-72 DLFGTPAGDRLLAD
+72 DLFGAPAGDRLLAD

-98 AVAARLR
+98 AAAARLR
-105 ADHFVCCCPRSSFD
+105 ADHFVCCCSRSSFD

-130 FSSYREDFTFF
+130 FASYREDFTFF

-156 SLMCDRALLALRSAK
+156 NLMCDRALLALRSAK
-171 SGYAGS
+171 SGYVGS

-227 EVLARWNHPTKG
+227 EVLARWNHPAKG
-239 LLGPLEFIPVFERN
+239 LLGPTEFIPVFERN
-253 GLIATFDYYIW
+253 GLVATFDYYMW
-264 DQACRSLRAWI
+264 EQACRCLRMWI
-275 DERGIQS
+275 DGRGIEG

-304 EGLVER
+304 EGLIER
-310 YAVPAD
+310 YDVPAE

-325 AYMEAPEQLIGV
+325 AYMEAPEQLIGAV
-337 VMRLRDAGFIV
+337 TKLRAAGFVV

-378 GASASSRGGII
+378 GASASSRGGLI

-403 IIAEGVETKQQAA
+403 LIAEGVETKQQAA

-437 DTFEKLL
+437 ETFEKLL

-449 EGLAHPFAESLQDG
+449 EDLAHPFAESLQDG
-463 AAEFWDADSR
+463 AAEFWDVDSQ
-473 LTLIFNGYT
+473 LSLIFNSYA
-482 GPAAIAEYDGEVCEL
+482 GPAAIAEYDGETCEL
-497 IRINGE
+497 IRVNGE
-503 FACMLDIVD
+503 FARLLDLD
-512 DEVSAELVRKNFLG
+512 DEAASAELVRKNFLG
-526 VLQQED
+526 VLQEED
-532 RASLEE
+532 RAALEE
-538 ALQAAGEGDAVCEL
+538 ALRAASEGDAACDL

-560 SRWLR
+560 GRWLR
-565 LHLRTLSRTGSV
+565 LHLRPLSRTDSV

-590 QALRDR
+590 QVLRDR
-596 MAATRDSIPGGLLL
+596 LAAPRDSIPGGL
-610 YEVTDDGARLIDFSD
+610 
-625 AWAELCGCERDEC
+625 
-638 LRRVRD
+638 
-644 DAIAVVCD
+644 
-652 DDRWIVEEAFRKLQS
+652 
-667 GSRLASCTMRV
+667 
-678 NKGDGGFFW
+678 
-687 AHVSMSTAYRADDC
+687 
-701 LYVVAVVIDV
+701 
-711 TKERENEQRLRRQNE
+711 QRLRRQNE
-726 AQQQLYDA
+726 ARQQLYDA
-734 IPCGIVRYTVD
+734 IPCGIVRYTVG

-761 GYRNMG
+761 GYRDRE

-773 GDNALMPIHA
+773 GDNALMPIHE
-783 DDVPRHRAAI
+783 DDVPRHRAGI

-844 RRQKSYELDLQRFTK
+844 RRRKSHELDLQRFTE
-859 VLCSVYDEIFEFESL
+859 VLCSVYDEIFEF
-874 DGRFR
+874 DRMDDR
-879 VLYSAMN
+879 YHVLYSALH
-886 PESIGIVLPLDEA
+886 PESIGVALPLEEA
-899 LERWMARIPDG
+899 LGRWMAHIPDG

-920 EECRASASGKPTAC
+920 DECRANVSGKPSSC
-934 TYKISKGDNAVW
+934 TYKLSKGGNATW
-946 CQSTFIRVSDSSM
+946 CQSTFIRVSDTCT

-970 AAEDRRRAWQDERYR
+970 ATEDRRRAWQDERYR

-1037 PDDMDAVRRMF
+1037 PDDMDDVRRMF

-1055 AEVSTEYRANYYG
+1055 AEVSAKYRANYYG

-1109 DATTG
+1109 DAATG
-1114 LSNHAATQDLVAA
+1114 LSNHATTQDLVAA
-1127 ALANLAVREHSVCV
+1127 ALAKPAVREHSVCV

-1162 LLRKVGLV
+1162 LLRKVGSV

-1201 LRKLNQVRARISATT
+1201 LRKLNQVRAQISATT

-1237 LTYRDVFTRADEAL
+1237 RTYRDVFTRADEAL

-1257 GKNQIQVY
+1257 GKNRVQVY

>member
-1 MRPAWEL
+1 M
-8 GIAKGSSA
+8 II
-16 QEEDGGG
+16 
-23 SSPVSDHDALSGLL
+23 
-37 SRSGFNERV
+37 
-46 RTLVDGHPNESYLLV
+46 DGHPNESFLLV

-72 DLFGTPAGDRLLAD
+72 DLFGAPAGDRLLAD

-98 AVAARLR
+98 AAAARLR
-105 ADHFVCCCPRSSFD
+105 ADHFVCCCSRSSFD

-130 FSSYREDFTFF
+130 FASYREDFTFF

-156 SLMCDRALLALRSAK
+156 NLMCDRALLALRSAK
-171 SGYAGS
+171 SGYVGS

-227 EVLARWNHPTKG
+227 EVLARWNHPAKG
-239 LLGPLEFIPVFERN
+239 LLGPTEFIPVFERN
-253 GLIATFDYYIW
+253 GLVATFDYYMW
-264 DQACRSLRAWI
+264 EQACRCLRMWI
-275 DERGIQS
+275 DGRGIEG

-304 EGLVER
+304 EGLIER
-310 YAVPAD
+310 YDVPAE

-325 AYMEAPEQLIGV
+325 AYMEAPEQLIGAV
-337 VMRLRDAGFIV
+337 TKLRAAGFVV

-378 GASASSRGGII
+378 GASASSRGGLI

-403 IIAEGVETKQQAA
+403 LIAEGVETKQQAA

-437 DTFEKLL
+437 ETFEKLL

-449 EGLAHPFAESLQDG
+449 EDLAHPFAESLQDG
-463 AAEFWDADSR
+463 AAEFWDVDSQ
-473 LTLIFNGYT
+473 LSLIFNSYA
-482 GPAAIAEYDGEVCEL
+482 GPAAIAEYDGETCEL
-497 IRINGE
+497 IRVNGE
-503 FACMLDIVD
+503 FARLLDLD
-512 DEVSAELVRKNFLG
+512 DEAASAELVRKNFLG
-526 VLQQED
+526 VLQEED
-532 RASLEE
+532 RAALEE
-538 ALQAAGEGDAVCEL
+538 ALRAASEGDAACDL

-560 SRWLR
+560 GRWLR
-565 LHLRTLSRTGSV
+565 LHLRPLSRTDSV

-590 QALRDR
+590 QVLRDR
-596 MAATRDSIPGGLLL
+596 LAAPRDSIPGGL
-610 YEVTDDGARLIDFSD
+610 
-625 AWAELCGCERDEC
+625 
-638 LRRVRD
+638 
-644 DAIAVVCD
+644 
-652 DDRWIVEEAFRKLQS
+652 
-667 GSRLASCTMRV
+667 
-678 NKGDGGFFW
+678 
-687 AHVSMSTAYRADDC
+687 
-701 LYVVAVVIDV
+701 
-711 TKERENEQRLRRQNE
+711 QRLRRQNE
-726 AQQQLYDA
+726 ARQQLYDA
-734 IPCGIVRYTVD
+734 IPGGIVRYTVG

-761 GYRNMG
+761 GYRDRE

-773 GDNALMPIHA
+773 GDNALMPIHE
-783 DDVPRHRAAI
+783 DDVPRHRAGI

-844 RRQKSYELDLQRFTK
+844 RRRKSHELDLQRFTE
-859 VLCSVYDEIFEFESL
+859 VLCSVYDEIFEF
-874 DGRFR
+874 DRMDDR
-879 VLYSAMN
+879 YHVLYSALH
-886 PESIGIVLPLDEA
+886 PESIGVALPLEEA
-899 LERWMARIPDG
+899 LGRWMAHIPDG

-920 EECRASASGKPTAC
+920 DECRANVSGKPSSC
-934 TYKISKGDNAVW
+934 TYKLSKGGNATW
-946 CQSTFIRVSDSSM
+946 CQSTFIRVSDTCT

-970 AAEDRRRAWQDERYR
+970 ATEDRRRAWQDERYR

-1024 LEKLASTRSGVVH
+1024 LEKLASARSGVVH
-1037 PDDMDAVRRMF
+1037 PDDMDDVRRMF

-1055 AEVSTEYRANYYG
+1055 AEVSAKYRANYYG

-1109 DATTG
+1109 DAATG
-1114 LSNHAATQDLVAA
+1114 LSNHATTQDLVAA
-1127 ALANLAVREHSVCV
+1127 ALAKPAVREHSVCV

-1162 LLRKVGLV
+1162 LLRKVGSV

-1201 LRKLNQVRARISATT
+1201 LRKLNQVRAQISATT

-1237 LTYRDVFTRADEAL
+1237 RTYRDVFTRADEAL

-1257 GKNQIQVY
+1257 GKNRVQVY

>member
-1 MRPAWEL
+1 M
-8 GIAKGSSA
+8 II
-16 QEEDGGG
+16 
-23 SSPVSDHDALSGLL
+23 
-37 SRSGFNERV
+37 
-46 RTLVDGHPNESYLLV
+46 DGHPNESYLLV

-72 DLFGTPAGDRLLAD
+72 DLFGAPAGDRLLAD

-98 AVAARLR
+98 AAAARLR
-105 ADHFVCCCPRSSFD
+105 ADHFVCCCSRSSFD

-130 FSSYREDFTFF
+130 FASYREDFTFF

-156 SLMCDRALLALRSAK
+156 NLMCDRALLALRSAK
-171 SGYAGS
+171 SGYVGS

-227 EVLARWNHPTKG
+227 EVLARWNHPAKG
-239 LLGPLEFIPVFERN
+239 LLGPTEFIPVFERN
-253 GLIATFDYYIW
+253 GLVATFDYYMW
-264 DQACRSLRAWI
+264 EQACRCLRMWI
-275 DERGIQS
+275 DGRGIEG

-304 EGLVER
+304 EGLIER
-310 YAVPAD
+310 YDVPAE

-325 AYMEAPEQLIGV
+325 AYMEAPEQLIGAV
-337 VMRLRDAGFIV
+337 TKLRAAGFV
-348 EMDDFGSGYSSLNTL
+348 EEMDDFGSGYSSLNTL

-378 GASASSRGGII
+378 GASASSRGGLI

-403 IIAEGVETKQQAA
+403 LIAEGVETKQQAA

-437 DTFEKLL
+437 ETFEKLL

-449 EGLAHPFAESLQDG
+449 EDLAHPFAESLQDG
-463 AAEFWDADSR
+463 AAEFWDVDSQ
-473 LTLIFNGYT
+473 LSLIFNSYA
-482 GPAAIAEYDGEVCEL
+482 GPAAIAEYDGETCEL
-497 IRINGE
+497 IRVNGE
-503 FACMLDIVD
+503 FARLLDLD
-512 DEVSAELVRKNFLG
+512 DEAASAELVRKNFLG
-526 VLQQED
+526 VLQEED
-532 RASLEE
+532 RAALEE
-538 ALQAAGEGDAVCEL
+538 ALRAASEGDAACDL

-560 SRWLR
+560 GRWLR
-565 LHLRTLSRTGSV
+565 LHLRPLSRTDSV

-590 QALRDR
+590 QVLRDR
-596 MAATRDSIPGGLLL
+596 LAAPRDSIPGGL
-610 YEVTDDGARLIDFSD
+610 
-625 AWAELCGCERDEC
+625 
-638 LRRVRD
+638 
-644 DAIAVVCD
+644 
-652 DDRWIVEEAFRKLQS
+652 
-667 GSRLASCTMRV
+667 
-678 NKGDGGFFW
+678 
-687 AHVSMSTAYRADDC
+687 
-701 LYVVAVVIDV
+701 
-711 TKERENEQRLRRQNE
+711 QRLRRQNE
-726 AQQQLYDA
+726 ARQQLYDA
-734 IPCGIVRYTVD
+734 IPCGIVRYTVG

-761 GYRNMG
+761 GYRDRE

-773 GDNALMPIHA
+773 GDNALMPIHE
-783 DDVPRHRAAI
+783 DDVPRHRAGI

-844 RRQKSYELDLQRFTK
+844 RRRKSHELDLQRFTE
-859 VLCSVYDEIFEFESL
+859 VLCSVYDEIFEF
-874 DGRFR
+874 DRMDDR
-879 VLYSAMN
+879 YHVLYSALH
-886 PESIGIVLPLDEA
+886 PESIGVALPLEEA
-899 LERWMARIPDG
+899 LGRWMAHIPDG

-920 EECRASASGKPTAC
+920 DECRANVSGKPSSC
-934 TYKISKGDNAVW
+934 TYKLSKGGNATW
-946 CQSTFIRVSDSSM
+946 CQSTFIRVSDTCT

-970 AAEDRRRAWQDERYR
+970 ATEDRRRAWQDERYR

-1024 LEKLASTRSGVVH
+1024 LEKLASARSGVVH
-1037 PDDMDAVRRMF
+1037 PDDMDDVRRMF

-1055 AEVSTEYRANYYG
+1055 AEVSAKYRANYYG

-1109 DATTG
+1109 DAATG
-1114 LSNHAATQDLVAA
+1114 LSNHATTQDLVAA
-1127 ALANLAVREHSVCV
+1127 ALAKPAVREHSVCV

-1162 LLRKVGLV
+1162 LLRKVGSV

-1201 LRKLNQVRARISATT
+1201 LRKLNQVRAQISATT

-1237 LTYRDVFTRADEAL
+1237 RTYRDVFTRADEAL

-1257 GKNQIQVY
+1257 GKNRIQVY

>member
-1 MRPAWEL
+1 M
-8 GIAKGSSA
+8 II
-16 QEEDGGG
+16 
-23 SSPVSDHDALSGLL
+23 
-37 SRSGFNERV
+37 
-46 RTLVDGHPNESYLLV
+46 DGHPNESFLLV

-72 DLFGTPAGDRLLAD
+72 DLFGAPAGDRLLAD

-98 AVAARLR
+98 AAAARLR
-105 ADHFVCCCPRSSFD
+105 ADHFVCCCSRSSFD

-130 FSSYREDFTFF
+130 FASYREDFTFF

-156 SLMCDRALLALRSAK
+156 NLMCDRALLALRSAK
-171 SGYAGS
+171 SGYVGS

-227 EVLARWNHPTKG
+227 EVLARWNHPAKG
-239 LLGPLEFIPVFERN
+239 LLGPTEFIPVFERN
-253 GLIATFDYYIW
+253 GLVATFDYYMW
-264 DQACRSLRAWI
+264 EQACRCLRMWI
-275 DERGIQS
+275 DGRGVEG

-304 EGLVER
+304 KGLVER
-310 YAVPAD
+310 YDVPAE

-325 AYMEAPEQLIGV
+325 AYMEAPEQLIGAV
-337 VMRLRDAGFIV
+337 TKLRAAGFVV

-378 GASASSRGGII
+378 GASASSRGGLI

-403 IIAEGVETKQQAA
+403 LIAEGVETKQQAA

-437 DTFEKLL
+437 ETFEKLL

-449 EGLAHPFAESLQDG
+449 EDLAHPFAESLQDG
-463 AAEFWDADSR
+463 AAEFWDVDSQ
-473 LTLIFNGYT
+473 LSLIFNSYA
-482 GPAAIAEYDGEVCEL
+482 GPAAIAEYDGETCEL
-497 IRINGE
+497 IRVNGE
-503 FACMLDIVD
+503 FARLLDLD
-512 DEVSAELVRKNFLG
+512 DEAASAELVRKNFLG
-526 VLQQED
+526 VLQEED
-532 RASLEE
+532 RAALEE
-538 ALQAAGEGDAVCEL
+538 ALRAASEGDAACDL

-560 SRWLR
+560 GRWLR
-565 LHLRTLSRTGSV
+565 LHLRPLSRADSV

-590 QALRDR
+590 QVLRDR
-596 MAATRDSIPGGLLL
+596 LAAPRDSIPGGL
-610 YEVTDDGARLIDFSD
+610 
-625 AWAELCGCERDEC
+625 
-638 LRRVRD
+638 
-644 DAIAVVCD
+644 
-652 DDRWIVEEAFRKLQS
+652 
-667 GSRLASCTMRV
+667 
-678 NKGDGGFFW
+678 
-687 AHVSMSTAYRADDC
+687 
-701 LYVVAVVIDV
+701 
-711 TKERENEQRLRRQNE
+711 QRLRRQNE
-726 AQQQLYDA
+726 ARQQLYDA
-734 IPCGIVRYTVD
+734 IPCGIVRYTVG

-761 GYRNMG
+761 GYRDRE

-773 GDNALMPIHA
+773 GDNALMPIHE
-783 DDVPRHRAAI
+783 DDVPRHRAGI

-844 RRQKSYELDLQRFTK
+844 RRRKSHELDLQRFTE
-859 VLCSVYDEIFEFESL
+859 VLCSVYDEIFEF
-874 DGRFR
+874 DRMDDR
-879 VLYSAMN
+879 YHVLYSALH
-886 PESIGIVLPLDEA
+886 PESIGVALPLEEA
-899 LERWMARIPDG
+899 LGRWMAHIPDG

-920 EECRASASGKPTAC
+920 DECRANVSGKPSSC
-934 TYKISKGDNAVW
+934 TYKLSKGGNATW
-946 CQSTFIRVSDSSM
+946 CQSTFIRVSDTCT

-970 AAEDRRRAWQDERYR
+970 ATEDRRRAWQDERYR

-1024 LEKLASTRSGVVH
+1024 LEKLASARSGVVH
-1037 PDDMDAVRRMF
+1037 PDDMDDVRRMF

-1055 AEVSTEYRANYYG
+1055 AEVSAKYRANYYG

-1109 DATTG
+1109 DAATG
-1114 LSNHAATQDLVAA
+1114 LSNHATTQDLVAA
-1127 ALANLAVREHSVCV
+1127 ALAKPAVREHSVCV

-1162 LLRKVGLV
+1162 LLRKVGSV

-1201 LRKLNQVRARISATT
+1201 LRKLNQVRAQISATT

-1237 LTYRDVFTRADEAL
+1237 RTYRDVFTRADEAL

-1257 GKNQIQVY
+1257 GKNRVQVY

>member
-1 MRPAWEL
+1 M
-8 GIAKGSSA
+8 II
-16 QEEDGGG
+16 
-23 SSPVSDHDALSGLL
+23 
-37 SRSGFNERV
+37 
-46 RTLVDGHPNESYLLV
+46 DGHPNESYLLV

-72 DLFGTPAGDRLLAD
+72 DLFGAPAGDRLLAD

-98 AVAARLR
+98 AAAARLR
-105 ADHFVCCCPRSSFD
+105 ADHFVCCCSRSSFD

-130 FSSYREDFTFF
+130 FASYREDFTFF

-156 SLMCDRALLALRSAK
+156 NLMCDRALLALRSAK
-171 SGYAGS
+171 SGYVGS

-227 EVLARWNHPTKG
+227 EVLARWNHPAKG
-239 LLGPLEFIPVFERN
+239 LLGPTEFIPVFERN
-253 GLIATFDYYIW
+253 GLIATFDYYMW
-264 DQACRSLRAWI
+264 EQACRCLRMWI
-275 DERGIQS
+275 DGRGVEG

-310 YAVPAD
+310 YDVPAE

-325 AYMEAPEQLIGV
+325 AYMEAPEQLIGAV
-337 VMRLRDAGFIV
+337 TKLRAAGFVV

-378 GASASSRGGII
+378 GASASSRGGLI

-403 IIAEGVETKQQAA
+403 LIAEGVETKQQAA

-437 DTFEKLL
+437 ETFEKLL

-449 EGLAHPFAESLQDG
+449 EDLAHPFAESLQDG
-463 AAEFWDADSR
+463 AAEFWDVDSQ
-473 LTLIFNGYT
+473 LSLIFNSYA
-482 GPAAIAEYDGEVCEL
+482 GPAAIAEYDGETCEL
-497 IRINGE
+497 IRVNGE
-503 FACMLDIVD
+503 FARLLDLD
-512 DEVSAELVRKNFLG
+512 DEAASAELVRKNFLG
-526 VLQQED
+526 VLQEED
-532 RASLEE
+532 RAALEE
-538 ALQAAGEGDAVCEL
+538 ALRAASEGDAACDL

-560 SRWLR
+560 GRWLR
-565 LHLRTLSRTGSV
+565 LHLRPLSRADSV

-590 QALRDR
+590 QVLRDR
-596 MAATRDSIPGGLLL
+596 LAAPRDSIPGGL
-610 YEVTDDGARLIDFSD
+610 
-625 AWAELCGCERDEC
+625 
-638 LRRVRD
+638 
-644 DAIAVVCD
+644 
-652 DDRWIVEEAFRKLQS
+652 
-667 GSRLASCTMRV
+667 
-678 NKGDGGFFW
+678 
-687 AHVSMSTAYRADDC
+687 
-701 LYVVAVVIDV
+701 
-711 TKERENEQRLRRQNE
+711 QRLRRQNE
-726 AQQQLYDA
+726 ARQQLYDA
-734 IPCGIVRYTVD
+734 IPCGIVRYTVG

-761 GYRNMG
+761 GYRDRE

-773 GDNALMPIHA
+773 GDNALMPIHE
-783 DDVPRHRAAI
+783 DDVPRHRAGI

-844 RRQKSYELDLQRFTK
+844 RRRKSHELDLQRFTE
-859 VLCSVYDEIFEFESL
+859 VLCSVYDEIFEF
-874 DGRFR
+874 DRMDDR
-879 VLYSAMN
+879 YHVLYSALH
-886 PESIGIVLPLDEA
+886 PESIGVALPLEEA
-899 LERWMARIPDG
+899 LERWMAHIPDG

-920 EECRASASGKPTAC
+920 DECRANVSGKPSSC
-934 TYKISKGDNAVW
+934 TYKLSKGGNATW
-946 CQSTFIRVSDSSM
+946 CQSTFIRVSDTCT

-970 AAEDRRRAWQDERYR
+970 ATEDRRRAWQDERYR

-1037 PDDMDAVRRMF
+1037 PDDMDDVRRMF

-1055 AEVSTEYRANYYG
+1055 AEVSAEYRANYYG

-1109 DATTG
+1109 DAATG
-1114 LSNHAATQDLVAA
+1114 LSNHATTQDLVAA
-1127 ALANLAVREHSVCV
+1127 ALAKPAVREHSVCV

-1162 LLRKVGLV
+1162 LLRKVGSV

-1201 LRKLNQVRARISATT
+1201 LRKLNQVRAQISATA

-1228 GVYATCSDD
+1228 GVYATRSDD
-1237 LTYRDVFTRADEAL
+1237 RTYRDVFTRADEAL

-1257 GKNQIQVY
+1257 GKNRVQVY

>member
-8 GIAKGSSA
+8 GIAKGSSV
-16 QEEDGGG
+16 QEEDAGGG
-23 SSPVSDHDALSGLL
+23 GASPVSDHDTLSGLL
-37 SRSGFNERV
+37 GRSGFDKRV
-46 RTLVDGHPNESYLLV
+46 RMIIDGHPNESYLLV

-72 DLFGTPAGDRLLAD
+72 DLFGAPAGDRLLAD

-98 AVAARLR
+98 AAAARLR
-105 ADHFVCCCPRSSFD
+105 ADHFVCCCSRSSFD

-130 FSSYREDFTFF
+130 FASYREDFTFF

-156 SLMCDRALLALRSAK
+156 NLMCDRALLALRSAK
-171 SGYAGS
+171 SGYVGS

-227 EVLARWNHPTKG
+227 EVLARWNHPAKG
-239 LLGPLEFIPVFERN
+239 LLGPTEFIPVFERN
-253 GLIATFDYYIW
+253 GLIATFDYYMW
-264 DQACRSLRAWI
+264 EQACRCLRMWI
-275 DERGIQS
+275 DGRGVEG

-304 EGLVER
+304 KGLVER
-310 YAVPAD
+310 YDVPAE

-325 AYMEAPEQLIGV
+325 AYMEAPKQLIGAV
-337 VMRLRDAGFIV
+337 TKLRAAGFVV

-378 GASASSRGGII
+378 GASASSRGGLI

-403 IIAEGVETKQQAA
+403 LIAEGVETKQQAA

-437 DTFEKLL
+437 ETFEKLL

-449 EGLAHPFAESLQDG
+449 EDLAHPFAESLQDG
-463 AAEFWDADSR
+463 AAEFWDVDSQ
-473 LTLIFNGYT
+473 LSLIFNSYA
-482 GPAAIAEYDGEVCEL
+482 GPAAIAEYDGETCEL
-497 IRINGE
+497 IRVNGE
-503 FACMLDIVD
+503 FARLLDLA
-512 DEVSAELVRKNFLG
+512 DEAASAELVRKNFLG
-526 VLQQED
+526 VLQEED
-532 RASLEE
+532 RAALEE
-538 ALQAAGEGDAVCEL
+538 ALRAASEGDAACDL

-560 SRWLR
+560 GRWLR
-565 LHLRTLSRTGSV
+565 LHLRPLSRADSV

-590 QALRDR
+590 QVLRDR
-596 MAATRDSIPGGLLL
+596 LAAPRDSIPGGL
-610 YEVTDDGARLIDFSD
+610 
-625 AWAELCGCERDEC
+625 
-638 LRRVRD
+638 
-644 DAIAVVCD
+644 
-652 DDRWIVEEAFRKLQS
+652 
-667 GSRLASCTMRV
+667 
-678 NKGDGGFFW
+678 
-687 AHVSMSTAYRADDC
+687 
-701 LYVVAVVIDV
+701 
-711 TKERENEQRLRRQNE
+711 QRLRRQNE
-726 AQQQLYDA
+726 ARQQLYDA
-734 IPCGIVRYTVD
+734 IPCGIVRYTVG

-761 GYRNMG
+761 GYRDRE

-773 GDNALMPIHA
+773 GDNALMPIHE
-783 DDVPRHRAAI
+783 DDVPRHRAGI

-844 RRQKSYELDLQRFTK
+844 RRRKSHELDLQRFTE
-859 VLCSVYDEIFEFESL
+859 VLCSVCDEIFEF
-874 DGRFR
+874 DRMDDR
-879 VLYSAMN
+879 YHVLYSALH
-886 PESIGIVLPLDEA
+886 PESIGVALPLEEA
-899 LERWMARIPDG
+899 LERWMAHIPDG

-920 EECRASASGKPTAC
+920 DECRANVSGKPSSC
-934 TYKISKGDNAVW
+934 TYKLSKGGNATW
-946 CQSTFIRVSDSSM
+946 CQSTFIRVSDTCT

-970 AAEDRRRAWQDERYR
+970 ATEDRRRAWQDERYR

-1037 PDDMDAVRRMF
+1037 PDDMDDVRRMF

-1055 AEVSTEYRANYYG
+1055 AEVSAEYRANYYG

-1109 DATTG
+1109 DAATG
-1114 LSNHAATQDLVAA
+1114 LSNHATTQDLVAA
-1127 ALANLAVREHSVCV
+1127 ALAKPAVREHSVCV

-1162 LLRKVGLV
+1162 LLRKVGSV

-1201 LRKLNQVRARISATT
+1201 LRKLNQVRAQISATT

-1237 LTYRDVFTRADEAL
+1237 RTYRDVFTRADEAL

-1257 GKNQIQVY
+1257 GKNRVQVY

>member
-8 GIAKGSSA
+8 GIAKGSSV
-16 QEEDGGG
+16 QEEDAGGGG
-23 SSPVSDHDALSGLL
+23 SSRVSDHDTLSGLL
-37 SRSGFNERV
+37 SRSGFDKRV
-46 RTLVDGHPNESYLLV
+46 RMIIDGHPNESYLLV

-72 DLFGTPAGDRLLAD
+72 DLFGAPAGDRLLAD

-98 AVAARLR
+98 AAAARLR
-105 ADHFVCCCPRSSFD
+105 ADHFVCCCSRSSFD

-130 FSSYREDFTFF
+130 FASYREDFTFF

-156 SLMCDRALLALRSAK
+156 NLMCDRALLALRSAK
-171 SGYAGS
+171 SGYVGS

-227 EVLARWNHPTKG
+227 EVLARWNHPAKG
-239 LLGPLEFIPVFERN
+239 LLGPTEFIPVFERN
-253 GLIATFDYYIW
+253 GLIATFDYYMW
-264 DQACRSLRAWI
+264 ERACRCLRVWI
-275 DERGIQS
+275 DGRGVEG

-310 YAVPAD
+310 YDVPAE

-325 AYMEAPEQLIGV
+325 AYMEAPEQLIGAV
-337 VMRLRDAGFIV
+337 TKLRAAGFVV

-378 GASASSRGGII
+378 GASASSRGGLI

-403 IIAEGVETKQQAA
+403 LIAEGVETKQQAA

-437 DTFEKLL
+437 ETFEKLL

-449 EGLAHPFAESLQDG
+449 EDLAHPFAESLQDG
-463 AAEFWDADSR
+463 AAEFWDVDSQ
-473 LTLIFNGYT
+473 LSLIFNSYA
-482 GPAAIAEYDGEVCEL
+482 GPAAIAEYDGETCEL
-497 IRINGE
+497 IRVNGE
-503 FACMLDIVD
+503 FARLLDLD
-512 DEVSAELVRKNFLG
+512 DEAASAELVRKNFLG
-526 VLQQED
+526 VLQEED
-532 RASLEE
+532 RAALEE
-538 ALQAAGEGDAVCEL
+538 ALRAASEGDAACDL

-560 SRWLR
+560 GRWLR
-565 LHLRTLSRTGSV
+565 LHLRPLSRTDSV

-590 QALRDR
+590 QVLRDR
-596 MAATRDSIPGGLLL
+596 LAAPRDSIPGGL
-610 YEVTDDGARLIDFSD
+610 
-625 AWAELCGCERDEC
+625 
-638 LRRVRD
+638 
-644 DAIAVVCD
+644 
-652 DDRWIVEEAFRKLQS
+652 
-667 GSRLASCTMRV
+667 
-678 NKGDGGFFW
+678 
-687 AHVSMSTAYRADDC
+687 
-701 LYVVAVVIDV
+701 
-711 TKERENEQRLRRQNE
+711 QRLRRQNE
-726 AQQQLYDA
+726 ARQQLYDA
-734 IPCGIVRYTVD
+734 IPCGIVRYTVG

-761 GYRNMG
+761 GYRDRE

-773 GDNALMPIHA
+773 GDNALMPIHE
-783 DDVPRHRAAI
+783 DDVPRHRAGI

-844 RRQKSYELDLQRFTK
+844 RRRKSHELDLQRFTE
-859 VLCSVYDEIFEFESL
+859 VLCSVYDEIFEF
-874 DGRFR
+874 DRMGDRYH
-879 VLYSAMN
+879 VLYSALH
-886 PESIGIVLPLDEA
+886 PESIGVALPLEEA
-899 LERWMARIPDG
+899 LERWMAHIPDG

-920 EECRASASGKPTAC
+920 DECRANVSGKPSSC
-934 TYKISKGDNAVW
+934 TYKLSKGSNATW
-946 CQSTFIRVSDSSM
+946 CQSTFIRVSDTCT

-970 AAEDRRRAWQDERYR
+970 ATEDRRRAWQDERYR

-1037 PDDMDAVRRMF
+1037 PDDMDDVRRMF

-1055 AEVSTEYRANYYG
+1055 AEVSAEYRANYYG

-1109 DATTG
+1109 DAATG
-1114 LSNHAATQDLVAA
+1114 LSNHATTQDLVAA
-1127 ALANLAVREHSVCV
+1127 ALAKPAVREHSVCV

-1162 LLRKVGLV
+1162 LLRKVGSV

-1201 LRKLNQVRARISATT
+1201 LRKLNQVRAQISATA

-1237 LTYRDVFTRADEAL
+1237 RTYRDVFTRADEAL

-1257 GKNQIQVY
+1257 GKNRVQVY

>member
-1 MRPAWEL
+1 MESQKARRC
-8 GIAKGSSA
+8 KKKT
-16 QEEDGGG
+16 GGG
-23 SSPVSDHDALSGLL
+23 SSPVSDHDTLSGLL
-37 SRSGFNERV
+37 SRSGFDKRV
-46 RTLVDGHPNESYLLV
+46 RMIIDGHPNESYLLV

-72 DLFGTPAGDRLLAD
+72 DLFGAPAGDRLLAD

-98 AVAARLR
+98 AAAARLR
-105 ADHFVCCCPRSSFD
+105 ADHFVCCCSRSSFD

-130 FSSYREDFTFF
+130 FASYREDFTFF

-156 SLMCDRALLALRSAK
+156 NLMCDRALLALRSAK
-171 SGYAGS
+171 SGYVGS

-227 EVLARWNHPTKG
+227 EVLARWNHPAKG
-239 LLGPLEFIPVFERN
+239 LLGPTEFIPVFERN
-253 GLIATFDYYIW
+253 GLVATFDYYMW
-264 DQACRSLRAWI
+264 EQACRCLRMWI
-275 DERGIQS
+275 DGRGIEG

-304 EGLVER
+304 EGLIER
-310 YAVPAD
+310 YDVPAE

-325 AYMEAPEQLIGV
+325 AYMEAPEQLIGAV
-337 VMRLRDAGFIV
+337 TKLRAAGFVV

-378 GASASSRGGII
+378 GASASSRGGLI

-403 IIAEGVETKQQAA
+403 LIAEGVETKQQAA

-437 DTFEKLL
+437 ETFEKLL

-449 EGLAHPFAESLQDG
+449 EDLAHPFAESLQDG
-463 AAEFWDADSR
+463 AAEFWDVDSQ
-473 LTLIFNGYT
+473 LSLIFNSYA
-482 GPAAIAEYDGEVCEL
+482 GPAAIAEYDGETCEL
-497 IRINGE
+497 IRVNGE
-503 FACMLDIVD
+503 FARLLDLD
-512 DEVSAELVRKNFLG
+512 DEAASAELVRKNFLG
-526 VLQQED
+526 VLQEED
-532 RASLEE
+532 RAALEE
-538 ALQAAGEGDAVCEL
+538 ALRAASEGDAACDL

-560 SRWLR
+560 GRWLR
-565 LHLRTLSRTGSV
+565 LHLRPLSRTDSV

-590 QALRDR
+590 QVLRDR
-596 MAATRDSIPGGLLL
+596 LAAPRDSIPGGL
-610 YEVTDDGARLIDFSD
+610 
-625 AWAELCGCERDEC
+625 
-638 LRRVRD
+638 
-644 DAIAVVCD
+644 
-652 DDRWIVEEAFRKLQS
+652 
-667 GSRLASCTMRV
+667 
-678 NKGDGGFFW
+678 
-687 AHVSMSTAYRADDC
+687 
-701 LYVVAVVIDV
+701 
-711 TKERENEQRLRRQNE
+711 QRLRRQNE
-726 AQQQLYDA
+726 ARQQLYDA
-734 IPCGIVRYTVD
+734 IPCGIVRYTVG

-761 GYRNMG
+761 GYRDRE

-773 GDNALMPIHA
+773 GDNALMPIHE
-783 DDVPRHRAAI
+783 DDVPRHRAGI

-844 RRQKSYELDLQRFTK
+844 RRRKSHELDLQRFTE
-859 VLCSVYDEIFEFESL
+859 VLCSVYDEIFEF
-874 DGRFR
+874 DRMDDR
-879 VLYSAMN
+879 YHVLYSALH
-886 PESIGIVLPLDEA
+886 PESIGVALPLEEA
-899 LERWMARIPDG
+899 LGRWMAHIPDG

-920 EECRASASGKPTAC
+920 DECRANVSGKPSSC
-934 TYKISKGDNAVW
+934 TYKLSKGGNATW
-946 CQSTFIRVSDSSM
+946 CQSTFIRVSDTCT

-970 AAEDRRRAWQDERYR
+970 ATEDRRRAWQDERYR

-1024 LEKLASTRSGVVH
+1024 LEKLASARSGVVH
-1037 PDDMDAVRRMF
+1037 PDDMDDVRRMF

-1055 AEVSTEYRANYYG
+1055 AEVSAKYRANYYG

-1109 DATTG
+1109 DAATG
-1114 LSNHAATQDLVAA
+1114 LSNHATTQDLVAA
-1127 ALANLAVREHSVCV
+1127 ALAKPAVREHSVCV

-1162 LLRKVGLV
+1162 LLRKVGSV

-1201 LRKLNQVRARISATT
+1201 LRKLNQVRAQISATT

-1237 LTYRDVFTRADEAL
+1237 RTYRDVFTRADEAL

-1257 GKNQIQVY
+1257 GKNRIQVY

>member
-1 MRPAWEL
+1 M
-8 GIAKGSSA
+8 II
-16 QEEDGGG
+16 
-23 SSPVSDHDALSGLL
+23 
-37 SRSGFNERV
+37 
-46 RTLVDGHPNESYLLV
+46 DGHPNESYLLV

-72 DLFGTPAGDRLLAD
+72 DLFGAPAGDRLLAD

-98 AVAARLR
+98 AAAARLR
-105 ADHFVCCCPRSSFD
+105 ADHFVCCCSRSSFD

-130 FSSYREDFTFF
+130 FASYREDFTFF

-156 SLMCDRALLALRSAK
+156 NLMCDRALLALRSAK
-171 SGYAGS
+171 SGYVGS

-227 EVLARWNHPTKG
+227 EVLARWNHPAKG
-239 LLGPLEFIPVFERN
+239 LLGPTEFIPVFERN
-253 GLIATFDYYIW
+253 GLIATFDYYMW
-264 DQACRSLRAWI
+264 EQACRCLRMWI
-275 DERGIQS
+275 DGRGVEG

-310 YAVPAD
+310 YDVPAE

-325 AYMEAPEQLIGV
+325 AYMEAPEQLIGAV
-337 VMRLRDAGFIV
+337 TKLRAAGFVV

-378 GASASSRGGII
+378 GASASSRGGLI

-403 IIAEGVETKQQAA
+403 LIAEGVETKQQAA

-437 DTFEKLL
+437 ETFEKLL

-449 EGLAHPFAESLQDG
+449 EDLAHPFAESLQDG
-463 AAEFWDADSR
+463 AAEFWDVDSQ
-473 LTLIFNGYT
+473 LSLIFNSYA
-482 GPAAIAEYDGEVCEL
+482 GPAAIAEYDGETCEL
-497 IRINGE
+497 IRVNGE
-503 FACMLDIVD
+503 FARLLDLD
-512 DEVSAELVRKNFLG
+512 DEAASAELVRKNFLG
-526 VLQQED
+526 VLQEED
-532 RASLEE
+532 RAALEE
-538 ALQAAGEGDAVCEL
+538 ALRAASEGDAACDL

-560 SRWLR
+560 GRWLR
-565 LHLRTLSRTGSV
+565 LHLRPLSRADSV

-590 QALRDR
+590 QVLRDR
-596 MAATRDSIPGGLLL
+596 LAAPRDSIPGGL
-610 YEVTDDGARLIDFSD
+610 
-625 AWAELCGCERDEC
+625 
-638 LRRVRD
+638 
-644 DAIAVVCD
+644 
-652 DDRWIVEEAFRKLQS
+652 
-667 GSRLASCTMRV
+667 
-678 NKGDGGFFW
+678 
-687 AHVSMSTAYRADDC
+687 
-701 LYVVAVVIDV
+701 
-711 TKERENEQRLRRQNE
+711 QRLRRQNE
-726 AQQQLYDA
+726 ARQQLYDA
-734 IPCGIVRYTVD
+734 IPCGIVRYTVG

-761 GYRNMG
+761 GYRDRE

-773 GDNALMPIHA
+773 GDNALMPIHE
-783 DDVPRHRAAI
+783 DDVPRHRAGI

-844 RRQKSYELDLQRFTK
+844 RRRKSHELDLQRFTE
-859 VLCSVYDEIFEFESL
+859 VLCSVYDEIFEF
-874 DGRFR
+874 DRMDDR
-879 VLYSAMN
+879 YHVLYSALH
-886 PESIGIVLPLDEA
+886 PESIGVALPLEEA
-899 LERWMARIPDG
+899 LERWMAHIPDG

-920 EECRASASGKPTAC
+920 DECRANVSGKPSSC
-934 TYKISKGDNAVW
+934 TYKLSKGGNATW
-946 CQSTFIRVSDSSM
+946 CQSTFIRVSDTCT

-970 AAEDRRRAWQDERYR
+970 ATEDRRRAWQDERYR

-1037 PDDMDAVRRMF
+1037 PDDMDDVRRMF

-1055 AEVSTEYRANYYG
+1055 AEVSAEYRANYYG

-1109 DATTG
+1109 DAATG
-1114 LSNHAATQDLVAA
+1114 LSNHATTQDLVAA
-1127 ALANLAVREHSVCV
+1127 ALAKPAVREHSVCV

-1162 LLRKVGLV
+1162 LLRKVGSV

-1201 LRKLNQVRARISATT
+1201 LRKLNQVRAQISATT

-1237 LTYRDVFTRADEAL
+1237 RTYRDVFTRADEAL

-1257 GKNQIQVY
+1257 GKNRVQVY

>member
-8 GIAKGSSA
+8 GIAKGSSV
-16 QEEDGGG
+16 QEEDAGGG
-23 SSPVSDHDALSGLL
+23 GPSSPVSDHDTLSGLL
-37 SRSGFNERV
+37 SRSGFDKRV
-46 RTLVDGHPNESYLLV
+46 RMIIDGHPNESYLLV

-72 DLFGTPAGDRLLAD
+72 DLFGAPAGDRLLAD

-98 AVAARLR
+98 AAAARLR
-105 ADHFVCCCPRSSFD
+105 ADHFVCCCSRSSFD

-130 FSSYREDFTFF
+130 FASYREDFTFF

-156 SLMCDRALLALRSAK
+156 NLMCDRALLALRSAK
-171 SGYAGS
+171 SGYVGS

-227 EVLARWNHPTKG
+227 EVLARWNHPAKG
-239 LLGPLEFIPVFERN
+239 LLGPTEFIPVFERN
-253 GLIATFDYYIW
+253 GLIATFDYYMW
-264 DQACRSLRAWI
+264 EQACRCLRMWI
-275 DERGIQS
+275 DGRGVEG

-304 EGLVER
+304 KGLVER
-310 YAVPAD
+310 YDVPAE

-325 AYMEAPEQLIGV
+325 AYMEAPEQLIGAV
-337 VMRLRDAGFIV
+337 TKLRAAGFVV

-378 GASASSRGGII
+378 GASASSRGGLI

-403 IIAEGVETKQQAA
+403 LIAEGVETKQQAA

-437 DTFEKLL
+437 ETFEKLL

-449 EGLAHPFAESLQDG
+449 EDLAHPFAESLQDG
-463 AAEFWDADSR
+463 AAEFWDVDSQ
-473 LTLIFNGYT
+473 LSLIFNSYA
-482 GPAAIAEYDGEVCEL
+482 GPAAIAEYDGETCEL
-497 IRINGE
+497 IRVNGE
-503 FACMLDIVD
+503 FARLLDLD
-512 DEVSAELVRKNFLG
+512 DEAASAELVRKNFLG
-526 VLQQED
+526 VLQEED
-532 RASLEE
+532 RAALEE
-538 ALQAAGEGDAVCEL
+538 ALRAASEGDAACDL

-560 SRWLR
+560 GRWLR
-565 LHLRTLSRTGSV
+565 LHLRPLSRADSV

-590 QALRDR
+590 QVLRDR
-596 MAATRDSIPGGLLL
+596 LAAPRDSIPGGL
-610 YEVTDDGARLIDFSD
+610 
-625 AWAELCGCERDEC
+625 
-638 LRRVRD
+638 
-644 DAIAVVCD
+644 
-652 DDRWIVEEAFRKLQS
+652 
-667 GSRLASCTMRV
+667 
-678 NKGDGGFFW
+678 
-687 AHVSMSTAYRADDC
+687 
-701 LYVVAVVIDV
+701 
-711 TKERENEQRLRRQNE
+711 QRLRRQNE
-726 AQQQLYDA
+726 ARQQLYDA
-734 IPCGIVRYTVD
+734 IPCGIVRYTVG
-745 DGQHIV
+745 DGQHII

-761 GYRNMG
+761 GYRDRE

-773 GDNALMPIHA
+773 GDNALMPIHE
-783 DDVPRHRAAI
+783 DDVPRHRAGI

-844 RRQKSYELDLQRFTK
+844 RRRKSHELDLQRFTE
-859 VLCSVYDEIFEFESL
+859 VLCSVYDEIFEF
-874 DGRFR
+874 DRMDDR
-879 VLYSAMN
+879 YHVLYSALH
-886 PESIGIVLPLDEA
+886 PESIGVALPLEEA
-899 LERWMARIPDG
+899 LERWMAHIPDG

-920 EECRASASGKPTAC
+920 DECRANVSGKPSSC
-934 TYKISKGDNAVW
+934 TYKLSKGGNATW
-946 CQSTFIRVSDSSM
+946 CQSTFIRVSDTCT

-970 AAEDRRRAWQDERYR
+970 ATEDRRRAWQDERYR

-1037 PDDMDAVRRMF
+1037 PDDMDDVRRMF

-1055 AEVSTEYRANYYG
+1055 AEVSAEYRANYYG

-1109 DATTG
+1109 DAATG
-1114 LSNHAATQDLVAA
+1114 LGNHATTQDLVAA
-1127 ALANLAVREHSVCV
+1127 ALAKPAVREHSVCV

-1162 LLRKVGLV
+1162 LLRKVGSV

-1201 LRKLNQVRARISATT
+1201 LRKLNQVRAQISATT

-1237 LTYRDVFTRADEAL
+1237 RTYRDVFTRADEAL

-1257 GKNQIQVY
+1257 GKNRVQVY

>member
-1 MRPAWEL
+1 MGTWNRKRLVGARRRR
-8 GIAKGSSA
+8 
-16 QEEDGGG
+16 GGG
-23 SSPVSDHDALSGLL
+23 VSSPVSDHDTLSGLL
-37 SRSGFNERV
+37 SRSGFDKRV
-46 RTLVDGHPNESYLLV
+46 RMIIDGHPNESFLLV

-72 DLFGTPAGDRLLAD
+72 DLFGAPAGDRLLAD

-98 AVAARLR
+98 AAAARLR
-105 ADHFVCCCPRSSFD
+105 ADHFVCCCSRSSFD

-130 FSSYREDFTFF
+130 FASYREDFTFF

-156 SLMCDRALLALRSAK
+156 NLMCDRALLALRSAK
-171 SGYAGS
+171 SGYVGS

-227 EVLARWNHPTKG
+227 EVLARWNHPAKG
-239 LLGPLEFIPVFERN
+239 LLGPTEFIPVFERN
-253 GLIATFDYYIW
+253 GLVATFDYYMW
-264 DQACRSLRAWI
+264 EQACRCLRMWI
-275 DERGIQS
+275 DGRGIEG

-304 EGLVER
+304 EGLIER
-310 YAVPAD
+310 YDVPAE

-325 AYMEAPEQLIGV
+325 AYMEAPEQLIGAV
-337 VMRLRDAGFIV
+337 TKLRAAGFVV

-378 GASASSRGGII
+378 GASASSRGGLI

-403 IIAEGVETKQQAA
+403 LIAEGVETKQQAA

-437 DTFEKLL
+437 ETFEKLL

-449 EGLAHPFAESLQDG
+449 EDLAHPFAESLQDG
-463 AAEFWDADSR
+463 AAEFWDVDSQ
-473 LTLIFNGYT
+473 LSLIFNSYA
-482 GPAAIAEYDGEVCEL
+482 GPAAIAEYDGETCEL
-497 IRINGE
+497 IRVNGE
-503 FACMLDIVD
+503 FARLLDLD
-512 DEVSAELVRKNFLG
+512 DEAASAELVRKNFLG
-526 VLQQED
+526 VLQEED
-532 RASLEE
+532 RAALEE
-538 ALQAAGEGDAVCEL
+538 ALRAASEGDAACDL

-560 SRWLR
+560 GRWLR
-565 LHLRTLSRTGSV
+565 LHLRPLSRTDSV

-590 QALRDR
+590 QVLRDR
-596 MAATRDSIPGGLLL
+596 LAAPRDSIPGGL
-610 YEVTDDGARLIDFSD
+610 
-625 AWAELCGCERDEC
+625 
-638 LRRVRD
+638 
-644 DAIAVVCD
+644 
-652 DDRWIVEEAFRKLQS
+652 
-667 GSRLASCTMRV
+667 
-678 NKGDGGFFW
+678 
-687 AHVSMSTAYRADDC
+687 
-701 LYVVAVVIDV
+701 
-711 TKERENEQRLRRQNE
+711 QRLRRQNE
-726 AQQQLYDA
+726 ARQQLYDA
-734 IPCGIVRYTVD
+734 IPCGIVRYTVG

-761 GYRNMG
+761 GYRDRE

-773 GDNALMPIHA
+773 GDNALMPIHE
-783 DDVPRHRAAI
+783 DDVPRHRAGI

-844 RRQKSYELDLQRFTK
+844 RRRKSHELDLQRFTE
-859 VLCSVYDEIFEFESL
+859 VLCSVYDEIFEF
-874 DGRFR
+874 DRMDDR
-879 VLYSAMN
+879 YHVLYSALH
-886 PESIGIVLPLDEA
+886 PESIGVALPLEEA
-899 LERWMARIPDG
+899 LGRWMAHIPDG

-920 EECRASASGKPTAC
+920 DECRANVSGKPSSC
-934 TYKISKGDNAVW
+934 TYKLSKGGNATW
-946 CQSTFIRVSDSSM
+946 CQSTFIRVSDTCT

-970 AAEDRRRAWQDERYR
+970 ATEDRRRAWQDERYR

-1024 LEKLASTRSGVVH
+1024 LEKLASARSGVVH
-1037 PDDMDAVRRMF
+1037 PDDMDDVRRMF

-1055 AEVSTEYRANYYG
+1055 AEVSAKYRANYYG

-1109 DATTG
+1109 DAATG
-1114 LSNHAATQDLVAA
+1114 LSNHATTQDLVAA
-1127 ALANLAVREHSVCV
+1127 ALAKPAVREHSVCV

-1162 LLRKVGLV
+1162 LLRKVGSV

-1201 LRKLNQVRARISATT
+1201 LRKLNQVRAQISATT

-1237 LTYRDVFTRADEAL
+1237 RTYRDVFTRADEAL

-1257 GKNQIQVY
+1257 GKNRVQVY

>member
-1 MRPAWEL
+1 
-8 GIAKGSSA
+8 
-16 QEEDGGG
+16 
-23 SSPVSDHDALSGLL
+23 
-37 SRSGFNERV
+37 
-46 RTLVDGHPNESYLLV
+46 
-61 YGDIDRFKVYN
+61 
-72 DLFGTPAGDRLLAD
+72 
-86 IGAMIRDLMPAG
+86 
-98 AVAARLR
+98 
-105 ADHFVCCCPRSSFD
+105 
-119 PDRMLAALDAW
+119 
-130 FSSYREDFTFF
+130 
-141 VRLGIFPIDDPSLDV
+141 
-156 SLMCDRALLALRSAK
+156 
-171 SGYAGS
+171 
-177 KYVFYDEKLRSSVL
+177 
-191 KEQELAGEMIA
+191 MIA

-227 EVLARWNHPTKG
+227 EVLARWNHPAKG
-239 LLGPLEFIPVFERN
+239 LLGPTEFIPVFERN
-253 GLIATFDYYIW
+253 GLIATFDYYMW
-264 DQACRSLRAWI
+264 EQACRCLRMWI
-275 DERGIQS
+275 DGRGIEG

-310 YAVPAD
+310 YDVPAE

-325 AYMEAPEQLIGV
+325 AYMEAPEQLIGAV
-337 VMRLRDAGFIV
+337 TKLRAAGFVV

-378 GASASSRGGII
+378 GASASSRGGLI

-403 IIAEGVETKQQAA
+403 LIAEGVETKQQAA

-437 DTFEKLL
+437 ETFEKLL

-449 EGLAHPFAESLQDG
+449 EDLAHPFAESLQDG
-463 AAEFWDADSR
+463 AAEFWDVDSQ
-473 LTLIFNGYT
+473 LSLIFNSYA
-482 GPAAIAEYDGEVCEL
+482 GPAAIAEYDGETCEL
-497 IRINGE
+497 IRVNGE
-503 FACMLDIVD
+503 FARLLDLA
-512 DEVSAELVRKNFLG
+512 DEAASAELVRKNFLG
-526 VLQQED
+526 VLQEED
-532 RASLEE
+532 RAALEE
-538 ALQAAGEGDAVCEL
+538 ALRAASEGDAACDL

-560 SRWLR
+560 GRWLR
-565 LHLRTLSRTGSV
+565 LHLRPLSRADSV

-590 QALRDR
+590 QVLRDR
-596 MAATRDSIPGGLLL
+596 LAAPRDSIPGGL
-610 YEVTDDGARLIDFSD
+610 
-625 AWAELCGCERDEC
+625 
-638 LRRVRD
+638 
-644 DAIAVVCD
+644 
-652 DDRWIVEEAFRKLQS
+652 
-667 GSRLASCTMRV
+667 
-678 NKGDGGFFW
+678 
-687 AHVSMSTAYRADDC
+687 
-701 LYVVAVVIDV
+701 
-711 TKERENEQRLRRQNE
+711 QRLRRQNE
-726 AQQQLYDA
+726 ARQQLYDA
-734 IPCGIVRYTVD
+734 IPCGIVRYTVG

-761 GYRNMG
+761 GYRDRE

-773 GDNALMPIHA
+773 GDNALMPIHE
-783 DDVPRHRAAI
+783 DDVPRHRAGI

-837 AFLDVSG
+837 AFLDV
-844 RRQKSYELDLQRFTK
+844 LDLQRFTE
-859 VLCSVYDEIFEFESL
+859 VLCSVYDEIFEF
-874 DGRFR
+874 DRMDDR
-879 VLYSAMN
+879 YHVLYSALH
-886 PESIGIVLPLDEA
+886 PESIGVALPLEEA
-899 LERWMARIPDG
+899 LERWMAHIPDG

-920 EECRASASGKPTAC
+920 DECCANVSGKPSSC
-934 TYKISKGDNAVW
+934 TYKLSKGGNATW
-946 CQSTFIRVSDSSM
+946 CQSTFIRVSDTCT

-970 AAEDRRRAWQDERYR
+970 ATEDRRRAWQDERYR

-1037 PDDMDAVRRMF
+1037 PDDMDDVRRMF
-1048 EDARAGA
+1048 EDVRAGA
-1055 AEVSTEYRANYYG
+1055 AEVSAEYRANYYG

-1109 DATTG
+1109 DAATG
-1114 LSNHAATQDLVAA
+1114 LSNHATTQDLVAA
-1127 ALANLAVREHSVCV
+1127 ALAKPAVREHSVCV

-1162 LLRKVGLV
+1162 LLRKVGSV

-1201 LRKLNQVRARISATT
+1201 LRKLNQVRAQISATT

-1237 LTYRDVFTRADEAL
+1237 RTYRDVFTRADEAL

-1257 GKNQIQVY
+1257 GKNRVQVY

>member
-8 GIAKGSSA
+8 GIAKGSSV
-16 QEEDGGG
+16 QEEDGGGG
-23 SSPVSDHDALSGLL
+23 SSPVSDHDTLSGLL
-37 SRSGFNERV
+37 SRSGFDKRV
-46 RTLVDGHPNESYLLV
+46 RMIIDGHPNESYLLV

-72 DLFGTPAGDRLLAD
+72 DLFGAPAGDRLLAD

-98 AVAARLR
+98 AAAARLR
-105 ADHFVCCCPRSSFD
+105 ADHFVCCCSRSSFD

-130 FSSYREDFTFF
+130 FASYREDFTFF

-156 SLMCDRALLALRSAK
+156 NLMCDRALLALRSAK
-171 SGYAGS
+171 SGYVGS

-227 EVLARWNHPTKG
+227 EVLARWNHPAKG
-239 LLGPLEFIPVFERN
+239 LLGPTEFIPVFERN
-253 GLIATFDYYIW
+253 GLVATFDYYMW
-264 DQACRSLRAWI
+264 EQACRCLRMWI
-275 DERGIQS
+275 DGRGIEG

-304 EGLVER
+304 EGLIER
-310 YAVPAD
+310 YDVPAE

-325 AYMEAPEQLIGV
+325 AYMEAPEQLIGAV
-337 VMRLRDAGFIV
+337 TKLRAAGFVV

-378 GASASSRGGII
+378 GASASSRGGLI

-403 IIAEGVETKQQAA
+403 LIAEGVETKQQAA

-437 DTFEKLL
+437 ETFEKLL

-449 EGLAHPFAESLQDG
+449 EDLAHPFAESLQDG
-463 AAEFWDADSR
+463 AAEFWDVDSQ
-473 LTLIFNGYT
+473 LSLIFNSYA
-482 GPAAIAEYDGEVCEL
+482 GPAAIAEYDGETCEL
-497 IRINGE
+497 IRVNGE
-503 FACMLDIVD
+503 FARLLDLD
-512 DEVSAELVRKNFLG
+512 DEAASAELVRKNFLG
-526 VLQQED
+526 VLQEED
-532 RASLEE
+532 RAALEE
-538 ALQAAGEGDAVCEL
+538 ALRAASEGDAACDL

-560 SRWLR
+560 GRWLR
-565 LHLRTLSRTGSV
+565 LHLRPLSRTDSV

-590 QALRDR
+590 QVLRDR
-596 MAATRDSIPGGLLL
+596 LAAPRDSIPGGL
-610 YEVTDDGARLIDFSD
+610 
-625 AWAELCGCERDEC
+625 
-638 LRRVRD
+638 
-644 DAIAVVCD
+644 
-652 DDRWIVEEAFRKLQS
+652 
-667 GSRLASCTMRV
+667 
-678 NKGDGGFFW
+678 
-687 AHVSMSTAYRADDC
+687 
-701 LYVVAVVIDV
+701 
-711 TKERENEQRLRRQNE
+711 QRLRRQNE
-726 AQQQLYDA
+726 ARQQLYDA
-734 IPCGIVRYTVD
+734 IPCGIVRYTVG

-761 GYRNMG
+761 GYRDRE

-773 GDNALMPIHA
+773 GDNALMPIHE
-783 DDVPRHRAAI
+783 DDVPRHRAGI

-844 RRQKSYELDLQRFTK
+844 RRRKSHELDLQRFTE
-859 VLCSVYDEIFEFESL
+859 VLCSVYDEIFEF
-874 DGRFR
+874 DRMDDR
-879 VLYSAMN
+879 YHVLYSALH
-886 PESIGIVLPLDEA
+886 PESIGVALPLEEA
-899 LERWMARIPDG
+899 LGRWMAHIPDG

-920 EECRASASGKPTAC
+920 DECRANVSGKPSSC
-934 TYKISKGDNAVW
+934 TYKLSKGGNATW
-946 CQSTFIRVSDSSM
+946 CQSTFIRVSDTCT

-970 AAEDRRRAWQDERYR
+970 ATEDRRRAWQDERYR

-1024 LEKLASTRSGVVH
+1024 LEKLASARSGVVH
-1037 PDDMDAVRRMF
+1037 PDDMDDVRRMF

-1055 AEVSTEYRANYYG
+1055 AEVSAKYRANYYG

-1109 DATTG
+1109 DAATG
-1114 LSNHAATQDLVAA
+1114 LSNHATTQDLVAA
-1127 ALANLAVREHSVCV
+1127 ALAKPAVREHSVCV

-1162 LLRKVGLV
+1162 LLRKVGSV

-1201 LRKLNQVRARISATT
+1201 LRKLNQVRAQISATT

-1237 LTYRDVFTRADEAL
+1237 RTYRDVFTRADEAL

-1257 GKNQIQVY
+1257 GKNRIQVY

>member
-1 MRPAWEL
+1 M
-8 GIAKGSSA
+8 II
-16 QEEDGGG
+16 
-23 SSPVSDHDALSGLL
+23 
-37 SRSGFNERV
+37 
-46 RTLVDGHPNESYLLV
+46 DGHPNESYLLV

-72 DLFGTPAGDRLLAD
+72 DLFGAPAGDRLLAD

-98 AVAARLR
+98 AAAARLR
-105 ADHFVCCCPRSSFD
+105 ADHFVCCCSRSSFD

-130 FSSYREDFTFF
+130 FASYREDFTFF

-156 SLMCDRALLALRSAK
+156 NLMCDRALLALRSAK
-171 SGYAGS
+171 SGYVGS

-227 EVLARWNHPTKG
+227 EVLARWNHPAKG
-239 LLGPLEFIPVFERN
+239 LLGPTEFIPVFERN
-253 GLIATFDYYIW
+253 GLVATFDYYMW
-264 DQACRSLRAWI
+264 EQACRCLRMWI
-275 DERGIQS
+275 DGRGIEG

-310 YAVPAD
+310 YDVPAE

-325 AYMEAPEQLIGV
+325 AYMEAPEQLIGAV
-337 VMRLRDAGFIV
+337 TKLRAAGFVV

-378 GASASSRGGII
+378 GASASSRGGLI

-403 IIAEGVETKQQAA
+403 LIAEGVETKQQAA

-437 DTFEKLL
+437 ETFEKLL

-449 EGLAHPFAESLQDG
+449 EDLAHPFAESLQDG
-463 AAEFWDADSR
+463 AAEFWDVDSQ
-473 LTLIFNGYT
+473 LSLIFNSYA
-482 GPAAIAEYDGEVCEL
+482 GPAAIAEYDGETCEL
-497 IRINGE
+497 IRVNGE
-503 FACMLDIVD
+503 FARLLDLD
-512 DEVSAELVRKNFLG
+512 DEAASAELVRKNFLG
-526 VLQQED
+526 VLQEED
-532 RASLEE
+532 RAALEE
-538 ALQAAGEGDAVCEL
+538 ALRAASEGDAACDL

-560 SRWLR
+560 GRWLR
-565 LHLRTLSRTGSV
+565 LHLRPLSRTDSV

-590 QALRDR
+590 QVLRDR
-596 MAATRDSIPGGLLL
+596 LAAPRDSIPGGL
-610 YEVTDDGARLIDFSD
+610 
-625 AWAELCGCERDEC
+625 
-638 LRRVRD
+638 
-644 DAIAVVCD
+644 
-652 DDRWIVEEAFRKLQS
+652 
-667 GSRLASCTMRV
+667 
-678 NKGDGGFFW
+678 
-687 AHVSMSTAYRADDC
+687 
-701 LYVVAVVIDV
+701 
-711 TKERENEQRLRRQNE
+711 QRLRRQNE
-726 AQQQLYDA
+726 ARQQLYDA
-734 IPCGIVRYTVD
+734 IPCGIVRYTVG

-761 GYRNMG
+761 GYRDRE

-773 GDNALMPIHA
+773 GDNALMPIHE
-783 DDVPRHRAAI
+783 DDVPRHRAGI

-844 RRQKSYELDLQRFTK
+844 RRRKSHELDLQRFTE
-859 VLCSVYDEIFEFESL
+859 VLCSVYDEIFEF
-874 DGRFR
+874 DRMDDR
-879 VLYSAMN
+879 YHVLYSALH
-886 PESIGIVLPLDEA
+886 PESIGVALPLEEA
-899 LERWMARIPDG
+899 LGRWMAHIPDG

-920 EECRASASGKPTAC
+920 DECRANVSGKPSSC
-934 TYKISKGDNAVW
+934 TYKLSKGGNATW
-946 CQSTFIRVSDSSM
+946 CQSTFIRVSDTCT

-970 AAEDRRRAWQDERYR
+970 ATEDRRRAWQDERYR

-1024 LEKLASTRSGVVH
+1024 LEKLASARSGVVH
-1037 PDDMDAVRRMF
+1037 PDDMDDVRRMF

-1055 AEVSTEYRANYYG
+1055 AEVSAKYRANYYG

-1109 DATTG
+1109 DAATG
-1114 LSNHAATQDLVAA
+1114 LSNHATTQDLVAA
-1127 ALANLAVREHSVCV
+1127 ALAKPAVREHSVCV

-1162 LLRKVGLV
+1162 LLRKVGSV

-1201 LRKLNQVRARISATT
+1201 LRKLNQVRAQISATT

-1237 LTYRDVFTRADEAL
+1237 RTYRDVFTRADEAL

-1257 GKNQIQVY
+1257 GKNRIQVY

>member
-1 MRPAWEL
+1 M
-8 GIAKGSSA
+8 II
-16 QEEDGGG
+16 
-23 SSPVSDHDALSGLL
+23 
-37 SRSGFNERV
+37 
-46 RTLVDGHPNESYLLV
+46 DGHPNESYLLV

-72 DLFGTPAGDRLLAD
+72 DLFGAPAGDRLLAD
-86 IGAMIRDLMPAG
+86 IGTMIRDLMPAG
-98 AVAARLR
+98 AAAARLR
-105 ADHFVCCCPRSSFD
+105 ADHFVCCCSRSSFD

-130 FSSYREDFTFF
+130 FASYREDFTFF

-156 SLMCDRALLALRSAK
+156 NLMCDRALLALRSAK
-171 SGYAGS
+171 SGYVGS

-227 EVLARWNHPTKG
+227 EVLARWNHPAKG
-239 LLGPLEFIPVFERN
+239 LLGPTEFIPVFERN
-253 GLIATFDYYIW
+253 GLIATFDYYMW
-264 DQACRSLRAWI
+264 EQACRCLRMWI
-275 DERGIQS
+275 DGRGIEG

-310 YAVPAD
+310 YDVPAE

-325 AYMEAPEQLIGV
+325 AYMEAPEQLIGAV
-337 VMRLRDAGFIV
+337 TKLRAAGFVV

-378 GASASSRGGII
+378 GASASSRGGLI

-403 IIAEGVETKQQAA
+403 LIAEGVETKQQAA

-437 DTFEKLL
+437 ETFEKLL

-449 EGLAHPFAESLQDG
+449 EDLAHPFAESLQDG
-463 AAEFWDADSR
+463 AAEFWDVDSQ
-473 LTLIFNGYT
+473 LSLIFNSYA
-482 GPAAIAEYDGEVCEL
+482 GPAAIAEYDGETCEL
-497 IRINGE
+497 IRVNGE
-503 FACMLDIVD
+503 FARLLDLA
-512 DEVSAELVRKNFLG
+512 DEAASAELVRKNFLG
-526 VLQQED
+526 VLQEED
-532 RASLEE
+532 RAALEE
-538 ALQAAGEGDAVCEL
+538 ALRAASEGDAACDL

-560 SRWLR
+560 GRWLR
-565 LHLRTLSRTGSV
+565 LHLRPLSRADSV

-590 QALRDR
+590 QVLRDR
-596 MAATRDSIPGGLLL
+596 LAAPRDSIPGGL
-610 YEVTDDGARLIDFSD
+610 
-625 AWAELCGCERDEC
+625 
-638 LRRVRD
+638 
-644 DAIAVVCD
+644 
-652 DDRWIVEEAFRKLQS
+652 
-667 GSRLASCTMRV
+667 
-678 NKGDGGFFW
+678 
-687 AHVSMSTAYRADDC
+687 
-701 LYVVAVVIDV
+701 
-711 TKERENEQRLRRQNE
+711 QRLRRQNE
-726 AQQQLYDA
+726 ARQQLYDA
-734 IPCGIVRYTVD
+734 IPCGIVRYTVG

-761 GYRNMG
+761 GYRDRE

-773 GDNALMPIHA
+773 GDNALMPIHE
-783 DDVPRHRAAI
+783 DDVPRHRAGI

-844 RRQKSYELDLQRFTK
+844 RRRKSHELDLQRFTE
-859 VLCSVYDEIFEFESL
+859 VLCSVYDEIFEF
-874 DGRFR
+874 DRMDDR
-879 VLYSAMN
+879 YHVLYSALH
-886 PESIGIVLPLDEA
+886 PESIGVALPLEEA
-899 LERWMARIPDG
+899 LERWMAHIPDG

-920 EECRASASGKPTAC
+920 DECCANVSGKPSSC
-934 TYKISKGDNAVW
+934 TYKLSKGGNATW
-946 CQSTFIRVSDSSM
+946 CQSTFIRVSDTCT

-970 AAEDRRRAWQDERYR
+970 ATEDRRRAWQDERYR

-1037 PDDMDAVRRMF
+1037 PDDMDDVRRMF

-1055 AEVSTEYRANYYG
+1055 AEVSAEYRANYYG

-1109 DATTG
+1109 DAATG
-1114 LSNHAATQDLVAA
+1114 LSNHATTQDLVAA
-1127 ALANLAVREHSVCV
+1127 ALAKPAVREHSVCV
-1141 VLDIDDFKAVNDNS
+1141 VLDINDFKAVNDNS

-1162 LLRKVGLV
+1162 LLRKVGSV

-1201 LRKLNQVRARISATT
+1201 LRKLNQVRAQISATT

-1237 LTYRDVFTRADEAL
+1237 RTYRDVFTRADEAL

-1257 GKNQIQVY
+1257 GKNRVQVY

>member
-8 GIAKGSSA
+8 GIAKGSSV
-16 QEEDGGG
+16 QEEDAGGGG
-23 SSPVSDHDALSGLL
+23 SSPVSDHDTLSGLL
-37 SRSGFNERV
+37 SRSGFDKRV
-46 RTLVDGHPNESYLLV
+46 RMIIDGHPNESFLLV

-72 DLFGTPAGDRLLAD
+72 DLFGAPAGDRLLAD

-98 AVAARLR
+98 AAAARLR
-105 ADHFVCCCPRSSFD
+105 ADHFVCCCSRSSFD

-130 FSSYREDFTFF
+130 FASYREDFTFF

-156 SLMCDRALLALRSAK
+156 NLMCDRALLALRSAK
-171 SGYAGS
+171 SGYVGS

-227 EVLARWNHPTKG
+227 EVLARWNHPAKG
-239 LLGPLEFIPVFERN
+239 LLGPTEFIPVFERN
-253 GLIATFDYYIW
+253 GLVATFDYYMW
-264 DQACRSLRAWI
+264 EQACRCLRMWI
-275 DERGIQS
+275 DGRGVEG

-310 YAVPAD
+310 YDVPAE

-325 AYMEAPEQLIGV
+325 AYMEAPEQLIGAV
-337 VMRLRDAGFIV
+337 TKLRAAGFVV

-378 GASASSRGGII
+378 GASASSRGGLI

-403 IIAEGVETKQQAA
+403 LIAEGVETKQQAA

-437 DTFEKLL
+437 ETFEKLL

-449 EGLAHPFAESLQDG
+449 EDLAHPFAESLQDG
-463 AAEFWDADSR
+463 AAEFWDVDSQ
-473 LTLIFNGYT
+473 LSLIFNSYA
-482 GPAAIAEYDGEVCEL
+482 GPAAIAEYDGETCEL
-497 IRINGE
+497 IRVNGE
-503 FACMLDIVD
+503 FARLLDLD
-512 DEVSAELVRKNFLG
+512 DEAASAELVRKNFLG
-526 VLQQED
+526 VLQEED
-532 RASLEE
+532 RAALEE
-538 ALQAAGEGDAVCEL
+538 ALRAASEGDAACDL

-560 SRWLR
+560 GRWLR
-565 LHLRTLSRTGSV
+565 LHFRPLSRADSV

-590 QALRDR
+590 QVLRDR
-596 MAATRDSIPGGLLL
+596 LAAPRDSIPGGL
-610 YEVTDDGARLIDFSD
+610 
-625 AWAELCGCERDEC
+625 
-638 LRRVRD
+638 
-644 DAIAVVCD
+644 
-652 DDRWIVEEAFRKLQS
+652 
-667 GSRLASCTMRV
+667 
-678 NKGDGGFFW
+678 
-687 AHVSMSTAYRADDC
+687 
-701 LYVVAVVIDV
+701 
-711 TKERENEQRLRRQNE
+711 QRLRRQNE
-726 AQQQLYDA
+726 ARQQLYDA
-734 IPCGIVRYTVD
+734 IPCGIVRYTVG

-761 GYRNMG
+761 GYRDRE

-773 GDNALMPIHA
+773 GDNALMPIHE
-783 DDVPRHRAAI
+783 DDVPRHRAGI

-844 RRQKSYELDLQRFTK
+844 RRRKSYELDLQRFTE
-859 VLCSVYDEIFEFESL
+859 VLCSVYDEIFEF
-874 DGRFR
+874 DRMDDR
-879 VLYSAMN
+879 YHVLYSALH
-886 PESIGIVLPLDEA
+886 PESIGVALPLEEA
-899 LERWMARIPDG
+899 LERWMAHIPDG

-920 EECRASASGKPTAC
+920 DECRANVSGKPSSC
-934 TYKISKGDNAVW
+934 TYKLSKGGNATW
-946 CQSTFIRVSDSSM
+946 CQSTFIRVSDTCT

-970 AAEDRRRAWQDERYR
+970 ATEDRRRAWQDERYR

-1037 PDDMDAVRRMF
+1037 PDDMDDVRRMF

-1055 AEVSTEYRANYYG
+1055 AEVSAEYRANYYG

-1109 DATTG
+1109 DAATG
-1114 LSNHAATQDLVAA
+1114 LSNHATTQDLVAA
-1127 ALANLAVREHSVCV
+1127 ALAKPAVREHSVCV

-1162 LLRKVGLV
+1162 LLRKVGSV

-1201 LRKLNQVRARISATT
+1201 LSKLNQVRAQISATT

-1237 LTYRDVFTRADEAL
+1237 RTYRDVFTRADEAL

-1257 GKNQIQVY
+1257 GKNRVQVY

>member
-1 MRPAWEL
+1 M
-8 GIAKGSSA
+8 II
-16 QEEDGGG
+16 
-23 SSPVSDHDALSGLL
+23 
-37 SRSGFNERV
+37 
-46 RTLVDGHPNESYLLV
+46 DGHPNESYLLV

-72 DLFGTPAGDRLLAD
+72 DLFGAPAGDRLLAD

-98 AVAARLR
+98 AAAARLR
-105 ADHFVCCCPRSSFD
+105 ADHFVCCCSRSSFD

-130 FSSYREDFTFF
+130 FASYREDFTFF

-156 SLMCDRALLALRSAK
+156 NLMCDRALLALRSAK
-171 SGYAGS
+171 SGYVGS

-227 EVLARWNHPTKG
+227 EVLARWNHPAKG
-239 LLGPLEFIPVFERN
+239 LLGPTEFIPVFERN
-253 GLIATFDYYIW
+253 GLIATFDYYMW
-264 DQACRSLRAWI
+264 EQACRCLRMWI
-275 DERGIQS
+275 DGRGIEG

-310 YAVPAD
+310 YEVPAE

-325 AYMEAPEQLIGV
+325 AYMEAPEQLIGAV
-337 VMRLRDAGFIV
+337 TKLRAAGFVV

-378 GASASSRGGII
+378 GASASSRGGLI

-403 IIAEGVETKQQAA
+403 LIAEGVETKQQAA

-437 DTFEKLL
+437 ETFEKLL

-449 EGLAHPFAESLQDG
+449 EDLAHPFAESLQDG
-463 AAEFWDADSR
+463 AAEFWDVDSQ
-473 LTLIFNGYT
+473 LSLIFNSYA
-482 GPAAIAEYDGEVCEL
+482 GPAAIAEYDGETCEL
-497 IRINGE
+497 IRVNGE
-503 FACMLDIVD
+503 FARLLDLD
-512 DEVSAELVRKNFLG
+512 DEAASAELVRKNFLG
-526 VLQQED
+526 VLQEED
-532 RASLEE
+532 RAALEE
-538 ALQAAGEGDAVCEL
+538 ALRAASEGDAACDL

-560 SRWLR
+560 GRWLR
-565 LHLRTLSRTGSV
+565 LHLRPLSRTDSV

-590 QALRDR
+590 QVLRDR
-596 MAATRDSIPGGLLL
+596 LAAPRDSIPGGL
-610 YEVTDDGARLIDFSD
+610 
-625 AWAELCGCERDEC
+625 
-638 LRRVRD
+638 
-644 DAIAVVCD
+644 
-652 DDRWIVEEAFRKLQS
+652 
-667 GSRLASCTMRV
+667 
-678 NKGDGGFFW
+678 
-687 AHVSMSTAYRADDC
+687 
-701 LYVVAVVIDV
+701 
-711 TKERENEQRLRRQNE
+711 QRLRRQNE
-726 AQQQLYDA
+726 ARQQLYDA
-734 IPCGIVRYTVD
+734 IPCGIVRYTVG

-761 GYRNMG
+761 GYRDRE

-773 GDNALMPIHA
+773 GDNALMPIHE
-783 DDVPRHRAAI
+783 DDVPRHRAGI

-844 RRQKSYELDLQRFTK
+844 RRRKSHELDLQRFTE
-859 VLCSVYDEIFEFESL
+859 VLCSVYDEIFEF
-874 DGRFR
+874 DRMDDR
-879 VLYSAMN
+879 YHVLYSALH
-886 PESIGIVLPLDEA
+886 PESIGVALPLEEA
-899 LERWMARIPDG
+899 LERWMAHIPDG

-920 EECRASASGKPTAC
+920 DECRANVSGKPSSC
-934 TYKISKGDNAVW
+934 TYKLSKGGDATW
-946 CQSTFIRVSDSSM
+946 CQSTFIRVSDTCT

-970 AAEDRRRAWQDERYR
+970 ATEDRRRAWQDERYR

-1024 LEKLASTRSGVVH
+1024 LEKLASARSGVVH
-1037 PDDMDAVRRMF
+1037 PDDMDDVRRMF

-1055 AEVSTEYRANYYG
+1055 AEVSAEYRANYYG

-1109 DATTG
+1109 DAATG
-1114 LSNHAATQDLVAA
+1114 LSNHATTQDLVAA
-1127 ALANLAVREHSVCV
+1127 ALAKPAVREHSVCV

-1162 LLRKVGLV
+1162 LLRKVGSV

-1201 LRKLNQVRARISATT
+1201 LRKLNQVRAQISATA

-1237 LTYRDVFTRADEAL
+1237 RTYRDVFTRADEAL

-1257 GKNQIQVY
+1257 GKNRVQVY

>member
-8 GIAKGSSA
+8 GIAKGSSV
-16 QEEDGGG
+16 QEEDAGGGG
-23 SSPVSDHDALSGLL
+23 SSPVSDHDTLSGLL
-37 SRSGFNERV
+37 SRSGFDKRA
-46 RTLVDGHPNESYLLV
+46 RMIIDGHPNESYLLV

-72 DLFGTPAGDRLLAD
+72 DLFGAPAGDRLLAD

-98 AVAARLR
+98 AAAARLR
-105 ADHFVCCCPRSSFD
+105 ADHFVCCCSRSSFD

-130 FSSYREDFTFF
+130 FASYREDFTFF

-156 SLMCDRALLALRSAK
+156 NLMCDRALLALRSAK
-171 SGYAGS
+171 SGYVGS

-227 EVLARWNHPTKG
+227 EVLARWNHPAKG
-239 LLGPLEFIPVFERN
+239 LLGPTEFIPVFERN
-253 GLIATFDYYIW
+253 GLIATFDYYMW
-264 DQACRSLRAWI
+264 EQACRCLRMWI
-275 DERGIQS
+275 DGRGVEG

-304 EGLVER
+304 KGLVER
-310 YAVPAD
+310 YDVPAE

-325 AYMEAPEQLIGV
+325 AYMEAPEQLIGAV
-337 VMRLRDAGFIV
+337 TKLRAAGFVV

-378 GASASSRGGII
+378 GASASSRGGLI

-403 IIAEGVETKQQAA
+403 LIAEGVETKQQAA

-437 DTFEKLL
+437 ETFEKLL

-449 EGLAHPFAESLQDG
+449 EDLAHPFAESLQDG
-463 AAEFWDADSR
+463 AAEFWDVDSQ
-473 LTLIFNGYT
+473 LSLIFNSYA
-482 GPAAIAEYDGEVCEL
+482 GPAAIAEYDGETCEL
-497 IRINGE
+497 IRVNGE
-503 FACMLDIVD
+503 FARLLDLD
-512 DEVSAELVRKNFLG
+512 DEAASAELVRKNFLG
-526 VLQQED
+526 VLQEED
-532 RASLEE
+532 RAALEE
-538 ALQAAGEGDAVCEL
+538 ALRAASEGDAACDL

-560 SRWLR
+560 GRWLR
-565 LHLRTLSRTGSV
+565 LHLRPLSRADSV

-590 QALRDR
+590 QVLRDR
-596 MAATRDSIPGGLLL
+596 LAAPRDSIPGGL
-610 YEVTDDGARLIDFSD
+610 
-625 AWAELCGCERDEC
+625 
-638 LRRVRD
+638 
-644 DAIAVVCD
+644 
-652 DDRWIVEEAFRKLQS
+652 
-667 GSRLASCTMRV
+667 
-678 NKGDGGFFW
+678 
-687 AHVSMSTAYRADDC
+687 
-701 LYVVAVVIDV
+701 
-711 TKERENEQRLRRQNE
+711 QRLRRQNE
-726 AQQQLYDA
+726 ARQQLYDA
-734 IPCGIVRYTVD
+734 IPCGIVRYTVG

-761 GYRNMG
+761 GYRDRE

-773 GDNALMPIHA
+773 GDNALMPIHE
-783 DDVPRHRAAI
+783 DDVPRHRAGI

-844 RRQKSYELDLQRFTK
+844 RRRKSHELDLQRFTE
-859 VLCSVYDEIFEFESL
+859 VLCSVYDEIFEF
-874 DGRFR
+874 DRMDDR
-879 VLYSAMN
+879 YHVLYSALH
-886 PESIGIVLPLDEA
+886 PESIGVALPLEEA
-899 LERWMARIPDG
+899 LERWMAHIPDG

-920 EECRASASGKPTAC
+920 DECRANVSGKPSSC
-934 TYKISKGDNAVW
+934 TYKLSKGGNATW
-946 CQSTFIRVSDSSM
+946 CQSTFIRVSDTCT

-970 AAEDRRRAWQDERYR
+970 ATEDRRRAWQDERYR

-1037 PDDMDAVRRMF
+1037 PDDMDDVRRMF

-1055 AEVSTEYRANYYG
+1055 AEVSAEYRANYYG

-1109 DATTG
+1109 DAATG
-1114 LSNHAATQDLVAA
+1114 LGNHATTQDLVAA
-1127 ALANLAVREHSVCV
+1127 ALAKPAVREHSVCV

-1162 LLRKVGLV
+1162 LLRKVGSV

-1201 LRKLNQVRARISATT
+1201 LRKLNQVRAQISATT

-1237 LTYRDVFTRADEAL
+1237 RTYRDVFTRADEAL

-1257 GKNQIQVY
+1257 GKNRVQVY

>member
-8 GIAKGSSA
+8 GIAKGSSV
-16 QEEDGGG
+16 QEEDAGGG
-23 SSPVSDHDALSGLL
+23 SSPVSDHDTLSGLL
-37 SRSGFNERV
+37 SRSGFDKRV
-46 RTLVDGHPNESYLLV
+46 RMIIDGHPNESYLLV

-72 DLFGTPAGDRLLAD
+72 DLFGAPAGDRLLAD

-98 AVAARLR
+98 AAAARLR
-105 ADHFVCCCPRSSFD
+105 ADHFVCCCSRSSFD

-130 FSSYREDFTFF
+130 FASYREDFTFF

-156 SLMCDRALLALRSAK
+156 NLMCDRALLALRSAK
-171 SGYAGS
+171 SGYVGS

-227 EVLARWNHPTKG
+227 EVLARWNHPAKG
-239 LLGPLEFIPVFERN
+239 LLGPTEFIPVFERN
-253 GLIATFDYYIW
+253 GLIATFDYYMW
-264 DQACRSLRAWI
+264 EQACRCLRMWI
-275 DERGIQS
+275 DGRGVEG

-304 EGLVER
+304 KGLVER
-310 YAVPAD
+310 YDVPAE

-325 AYMEAPEQLIGV
+325 AYMEAPEQLIGAV
-337 VMRLRDAGFIV
+337 TKLRAAGFVV

-378 GASASSRGGII
+378 GASASSRGGLI

-403 IIAEGVETKQQAA
+403 LIAEGVETKQQAA

-437 DTFEKLL
+437 ETFEKLL

-449 EGLAHPFAESLQDG
+449 EDLAHPFAESLQDG
-463 AAEFWDADSR
+463 AAEFWDVDSQ
-473 LTLIFNGYT
+473 LSLIFNSYA
-482 GPAAIAEYDGEVCEL
+482 GPAAIAEYDGETCEL
-497 IRINGE
+497 IRVNGE
-503 FACMLDIVD
+503 FARLLDLD
-512 DEVSAELVRKNFLG
+512 DEAASAELVRKNFLG
-526 VLQQED
+526 VLQEED
-532 RASLEE
+532 RAALEE
-538 ALQAAGEGDAVCEL
+538 ALRAASEGDAACDL

-560 SRWLR
+560 GRWLR
-565 LHLRTLSRTGSV
+565 LHLRPLSRADSV

-590 QALRDR
+590 QVLRDR
-596 MAATRDSIPGGLLL
+596 LAAPRDSIPGGL
-610 YEVTDDGARLIDFSD
+610 
-625 AWAELCGCERDEC
+625 
-638 LRRVRD
+638 
-644 DAIAVVCD
+644 
-652 DDRWIVEEAFRKLQS
+652 
-667 GSRLASCTMRV
+667 
-678 NKGDGGFFW
+678 
-687 AHVSMSTAYRADDC
+687 
-701 LYVVAVVIDV
+701 
-711 TKERENEQRLRRQNE
+711 QRLRRQNE
-726 AQQQLYDA
+726 ARQQLYDA
-734 IPCGIVRYTVD
+734 IPCGIVRYTVG

-761 GYRNMG
+761 GYRDRE

-773 GDNALMPIHA
+773 GDNALMPIHE
-783 DDVPRHRAAI
+783 DDVPRHRAGI

-844 RRQKSYELDLQRFTK
+844 RRRKSHELDLQRFTE
-859 VLCSVYDEIFEFESL
+859 VLCSVYDEIFEF
-874 DGRFR
+874 DRMDDR
-879 VLYSAMN
+879 YHVLYSALH
-886 PESIGIVLPLDEA
+886 PESIGVALPLEEA
-899 LERWMARIPDG
+899 LERWMAHIPDG

-920 EECRASASGKPTAC
+920 DECRANVSGKPSSC
-934 TYKISKGDNAVW
+934 TYKLSKGGNATW
-946 CQSTFIRVSDSSM
+946 CQSTFIRVSDTCT

-970 AAEDRRRAWQDERYR
+970 ATEDRRRAWQDERYR

-1037 PDDMDAVRRMF
+1037 PDDMDDVRRMF

-1055 AEVSTEYRANYYG
+1055 AEVSAEYRANYYG

-1109 DATTG
+1109 DAATG
-1114 LSNHAATQDLVAA
+1114 LGNHATTQDLVAA
-1127 ALANLAVREHSVCV
+1127 ALAKPAVREHSVCV
-1141 VLDIDDFKAVNDNS
+1141 VLDIDDIKAVNDNS

-1162 LLRKVGLV
+1162 LLRKVGSV

-1201 LRKLNQVRARISATT
+1201 LRKLNQVRAQISATT

-1237 LTYRDVFTRADEAL
+1237 RTYRDVFTRADEAL

-1257 GKNQIQVY
+1257 GKNRVQVY

>member
-1 MRPAWEL
+1 M
-8 GIAKGSSA
+8 II
-16 QEEDGGG
+16 
-23 SSPVSDHDALSGLL
+23 
-37 SRSGFNERV
+37 
-46 RTLVDGHPNESYLLV
+46 DGHPNESYLLV

-72 DLFGTPAGDRLLAD
+72 DLFGAPAGDRLLAD

-98 AVAARLR
+98 AAAARLR
-105 ADHFVCCCPRSSFD
+105 ADHFVCCCSRSSFD

-130 FSSYREDFTFF
+130 FASYREDFTFF

-156 SLMCDRALLALRSAK
+156 NLMCDRALLALRSAK
-171 SGYAGS
+171 SGYVGS

-227 EVLARWNHPTKG
+227 EVLARWNHPAKG
-239 LLGPLEFIPVFERN
+239 LLGPTEFIPVFERN
-253 GLIATFDYYIW
+253 GLIATFDYYMW
-264 DQACRSLRAWI
+264 EQACRCLRMWI
-275 DERGIQS
+275 DGRGVEG

-304 EGLVER
+304 KGLVER
-310 YAVPAD
+310 YDVPAE

-325 AYMEAPEQLIGV
+325 AYMEAPEQLIGAV
-337 VMRLRDAGFIV
+337 TKLRAAGFVV

-378 GASASSRGGII
+378 GASASSRGGLI

-403 IIAEGVETKQQAA
+403 LIAEGVETKQQAA

-437 DTFEKLL
+437 ETFEKLL

-449 EGLAHPFAESLQDG
+449 EDLAHPFAESLQDG
-463 AAEFWDADSR
+463 AAEFWDVDSQ
-473 LTLIFNGYT
+473 LSLIFNSYA
-482 GPAAIAEYDGEVCEL
+482 GPAAIAEYDGETCEL
-497 IRINGE
+497 IRVNGE
-503 FACMLDIVD
+503 FARLLDLD
-512 DEVSAELVRKNFLG
+512 DEAASAELVRKNFLG
-526 VLQQED
+526 VLQEED
-532 RASLEE
+532 RAALEE
-538 ALQAAGEGDAVCEL
+538 ALWAASEGDAACDL

-560 SRWLR
+560 GRWLR
-565 LHLRTLSRTGSV
+565 LHLRPLSRADSV

-590 QALRDR
+590 QVLRDR
-596 MAATRDSIPGGLLL
+596 LAAPRDSIPGGL
-610 YEVTDDGARLIDFSD
+610 
-625 AWAELCGCERDEC
+625 
-638 LRRVRD
+638 
-644 DAIAVVCD
+644 
-652 DDRWIVEEAFRKLQS
+652 
-667 GSRLASCTMRV
+667 
-678 NKGDGGFFW
+678 
-687 AHVSMSTAYRADDC
+687 
-701 LYVVAVVIDV
+701 
-711 TKERENEQRLRRQNE
+711 QRLRRQNE
-726 AQQQLYDA
+726 ARQQLYDA
-734 IPCGIVRYTVD
+734 IPCGIVRYTVG

-761 GYRNMG
+761 GYRDRE

-773 GDNALMPIHA
+773 GDNALMPIHE
-783 DDVPRHRAAI
+783 DDVPRHRAGI

-844 RRQKSYELDLQRFTK
+844 RRRKSHELDLQRFTE
-859 VLCSVYDEIFEFESL
+859 VLCSVYDEIFEF
-874 DGRFR
+874 DRMDDR
-879 VLYSAMN
+879 YHVLYSALH
-886 PESIGIVLPLDEA
+886 PESIGVALPLEEA
-899 LERWMARIPDG
+899 LERWMAHIPDG

-920 EECRASASGKPTAC
+920 DECRANVSGKPSSC
-934 TYKISKGDNAVW
+934 TYKLSKGGNATW
-946 CQSTFIRVSDSSM
+946 CQSTFIRVSDTCT

-970 AAEDRRRAWQDERYR
+970 ATEDRRRAWQDERYR

-1037 PDDMDAVRRMF
+1037 PDDMDDVRRMF

-1055 AEVSTEYRANYYG
+1055 AEVSAEYRANYYG

-1109 DATTG
+1109 DAATG
-1114 LSNHAATQDLVAA
+1114 LGNHATTQDLVAA
-1127 ALANLAVREHSVCV
+1127 ALAKPAVREHSVCV

-1162 LLRKVGLV
+1162 LLRKVGSV

-1201 LRKLNQVRARISATT
+1201 LRKLNQVRAQISATT

-1237 LTYRDVFTRADEAL
+1237 RTYRDVFTRADEAL

-1257 GKNQIQVY
+1257 GKNRVQVY

>member
-1 MRPAWEL
+1 M
-8 GIAKGSSA
+8 II
-16 QEEDGGG
+16 
-23 SSPVSDHDALSGLL
+23 
-37 SRSGFNERV
+37 
-46 RTLVDGHPNESYLLV
+46 DGHPNESYLLV

-72 DLFGTPAGDRLLAD
+72 DLFGAPAGDRLLAD

-98 AVAARLR
+98 AAAARLR
-105 ADHFVCCCPRSSFD
+105 ADHFVCCCSRSSFD

-130 FSSYREDFTFF
+130 FASYREDFTFF

-156 SLMCDRALLALRSAK
+156 NLMCDRALLALRSAK
-171 SGYAGS
+171 SGYVGS

-227 EVLARWNHPTKG
+227 EVLARWNHPAKG
-239 LLGPLEFIPVFERN
+239 LLGPTEFIPVFERN
-253 GLIATFDYYIW
+253 GLIATFDYYMW
-264 DQACRSLRAWI
+264 EQACRCLRMWI
-275 DERGIQS
+275 DGRGVEG

-304 EGLVER
+304 KGLVER
-310 YAVPAD
+310 YDVPAE

-325 AYMEAPEQLIGV
+325 AYMEAPEQLIGAV
-337 VMRLRDAGFIV
+337 TKLRAAGFVV

-378 GASASSRGGII
+378 GASASSRGGLI

-403 IIAEGVETKQQAA
+403 LIAEGVETKQQAA

-437 DTFEKLL
+437 ETFEKLL

-449 EGLAHPFAESLQDG
+449 EDLAHPFAESLQDG
-463 AAEFWDADSR
+463 AAEFWDVDSQ
-473 LTLIFNGYT
+473 LSLIFNSYA
-482 GPAAIAEYDGEVCEL
+482 GPAAIAEYDGETCEL
-497 IRINGE
+497 IRVNGE
-503 FACMLDIVD
+503 FARLLDLD
-512 DEVSAELVRKNFLG
+512 DEAASAELVRKNFLG
-526 VLQQED
+526 VLQEED
-532 RASLEE
+532 RAALEE
-538 ALQAAGEGDAVCEL
+538 ALRAASEGDAACDL

-560 SRWLR
+560 GRWLR
-565 LHLRTLSRTGSV
+565 LHLRPLSRADSV

-590 QALRDR
+590 QVLRDR
-596 MAATRDSIPGGLLL
+596 LAAPRDSIPGGL
-610 YEVTDDGARLIDFSD
+610 
-625 AWAELCGCERDEC
+625 
-638 LRRVRD
+638 
-644 DAIAVVCD
+644 
-652 DDRWIVEEAFRKLQS
+652 
-667 GSRLASCTMRV
+667 
-678 NKGDGGFFW
+678 
-687 AHVSMSTAYRADDC
+687 
-701 LYVVAVVIDV
+701 
-711 TKERENEQRLRRQNE
+711 QRLRRQNE
-726 AQQQLYDA
+726 ARQQLYDA
-734 IPCGIVRYTVD
+734 IPCGIVRYTVG

-761 GYRNMG
+761 GYRDRE

-773 GDNALMPIHA
+773 GDNALMPIHE
-783 DDVPRHRAAI
+783 DDVPRHRAGI

-844 RRQKSYELDLQRFTK
+844 RRRKSHELDLQRFTE
-859 VLCSVYDEIFEFESL
+859 VLCSVYDEIFEF
-874 DGRFR
+874 DRMDDR
-879 VLYSAMN
+879 YHVLYSALH
-886 PESIGIVLPLDEA
+886 PESIGVALPLEEA
-899 LERWMARIPDG
+899 LERWMAHIPDG

-920 EECRASASGKPTAC
+920 DECRANVSGKPSSC
-934 TYKISKGDNAVW
+934 TYKLSKGGNATW
-946 CQSTFIRVSDSSM
+946 CQSTFIRVSDTCT

-970 AAEDRRRAWQDERYR
+970 ATEDRRRAWQDERYR

-1037 PDDMDAVRRMF
+1037 PDDMDDVRRMF

-1055 AEVSTEYRANYYG
+1055 AEVSAEYRANYYG

-1109 DATTG
+1109 DAATG
-1114 LSNHAATQDLVAA
+1114 LGNHATTQDLVAA
-1127 ALANLAVREHSVCV
+1127 ALAKPAVREHSVCV

-1162 LLRKVGLV
+1162 LLRKVGSV

-1201 LRKLNQVRARISATT
+1201 LRKLNQVRAQISATT

-1237 LTYRDVFTRADEAL
+1237 RTYRDVFTRADEAL

-1257 GKNQIQVY
+1257 GKNRVQVY

>member
-1 MRPAWEL
+1 M
-8 GIAKGSSA
+8 II
-16 QEEDGGG
+16 
-23 SSPVSDHDALSGLL
+23 
-37 SRSGFNERV
+37 
-46 RTLVDGHPNESYLLV
+46 DGHPNESYLLV

-72 DLFGTPAGDRLLAD
+72 DLFGAPAGDRLLAD

-98 AVAARLR
+98 AAAARLR
-105 ADHFVCCCPRSSFD
+105 ADHFVCCCSRSSFD

-130 FSSYREDFTFF
+130 FASYREDFTFF

-156 SLMCDRALLALRSAK
+156 NLMCDRALLALRSAK
-171 SGYAGS
+171 SGYVGS

-227 EVLARWNHPTKG
+227 EVLARWNHPAKG
-239 LLGPLEFIPVFERN
+239 LLGPTEFIPVFERN
-253 GLIATFDYYIW
+253 GLIATFDYYMW
-264 DQACRSLRAWI
+264 EQACRCLRMWI
-275 DERGIQS
+275 DGRGIEG

-310 YAVPAD
+310 YDVPAE

-325 AYMEAPEQLIGV
+325 AYMEAPEQLIGAV
-337 VMRLRDAGFIV
+337 TKLRAAGFVV

-378 GASASSRGGII
+378 GASASSRGGLI

-403 IIAEGVETKQQAA
+403 LIAEGVETKQQAA

-437 DTFEKLL
+437 ETFEKLL

-449 EGLAHPFAESLQDG
+449 EDLAHPFAESLQDG
-463 AAEFWDADSR
+463 AAEFWDVDSQ
-473 LTLIFNGYT
+473 LSLIFNSYA
-482 GPAAIAEYDGEVCEL
+482 GPAAIAEYDGETCEL
-497 IRINGE
+497 IRVNGE
-503 FACMLDIVD
+503 FARLLDLA
-512 DEVSAELVRKNFLG
+512 DEAASAELVRKNFLG
-526 VLQQED
+526 VLQEED
-532 RASLEE
+532 RAALEE
-538 ALQAAGEGDAVCEL
+538 ALRAASEGDAACDL

-560 SRWLR
+560 GRWLR
-565 LHLRTLSRTGSV
+565 LHLRPLSRADSV

-590 QALRDR
+590 QVLRDR
-596 MAATRDSIPGGLLL
+596 LAAPRDSIPGGL
-610 YEVTDDGARLIDFSD
+610 
-625 AWAELCGCERDEC
+625 
-638 LRRVRD
+638 
-644 DAIAVVCD
+644 
-652 DDRWIVEEAFRKLQS
+652 
-667 GSRLASCTMRV
+667 
-678 NKGDGGFFW
+678 
-687 AHVSMSTAYRADDC
+687 
-701 LYVVAVVIDV
+701 
-711 TKERENEQRLRRQNE
+711 QRLRRQNE
-726 AQQQLYDA
+726 ARQQLYDA
-734 IPCGIVRYTVD
+734 IPCGIVRYTVG

-761 GYRNMG
+761 GYRDRE

-773 GDNALMPIHA
+773 GDNALMPIHE
-783 DDVPRHRAAI
+783 DDVPRHRAGI

-844 RRQKSYELDLQRFTK
+844 RRRKSHELDLQRFTE
-859 VLCSVYDEIFEFESL
+859 VLCSVYDEIFEF
-874 DGRFR
+874 DRMDDR
-879 VLYSAMN
+879 YHVLYSALH
-886 PESIGIVLPLDEA
+886 PESIGVALPLEEA
-899 LERWMARIPDG
+899 LERWMAHIPDG

-920 EECRASASGKPTAC
+920 DECRANVSGKPSSC
-934 TYKISKGDNAVW
+934 TYKLSKGGNATW
-946 CQSTFIRVSDSSM
+946 CQSTFIRVSDTCT

-970 AAEDRRRAWQDERYR
+970 ATEDRRRAWQDERYR

-1037 PDDMDAVRRMF
+1037 PDDMDDVRRMF

-1055 AEVSTEYRANYYG
+1055 AEVSAEYRANYYG

-1109 DATTG
+1109 DAATG
-1114 LSNHAATQDLVAA
+1114 LSNHATTQDLVAA
-1127 ALANLAVREHSVCV
+1127 ALAKPAVREHSVCV

-1162 LLRKVGLV
+1162 LLRKVGSV

-1201 LRKLNQVRARISATT
+1201 LSKLNQVRAQISATT

-1237 LTYRDVFTRADEAL
+1237 RTYRDVFTRADEAL

-1257 GKNQIQVY
+1257 GKNRVQVY

>member
-1 MRPAWEL
+1 M
-8 GIAKGSSA
+8 II
-16 QEEDGGG
+16 
-23 SSPVSDHDALSGLL
+23 
-37 SRSGFNERV
+37 
-46 RTLVDGHPNESYLLV
+46 DGHPNESYLLV

-72 DLFGTPAGDRLLAD
+72 DLFGAPAGDRLLAD

-98 AVAARLR
+98 AAAARLR
-105 ADHFVCCCPRSSFD
+105 ADHFVCCCSRSSFD

-130 FSSYREDFTFF
+130 FASYREDFTFF

-156 SLMCDRALLALRSAK
+156 NLMCDRALLALRSAK
-171 SGYAGS
+171 SGYVGS

-227 EVLARWNHPTKG
+227 EVLARWNHPAKG
-239 LLGPLEFIPVFERN
+239 LLGPTEFIPVFERN
-253 GLIATFDYYIW
+253 GLIATFDYYMW
-264 DQACRSLRAWI
+264 ERACRCLRVWI
-275 DERGIQS
+275 DGRGVEG

-310 YAVPAD
+310 YDVPAE

-325 AYMEAPEQLIGV
+325 AYMEAPEQLIGAV
-337 VMRLRDAGFIV
+337 TKLRAAGFVV

-378 GASASSRGGII
+378 GASASSRGGLI

-403 IIAEGVETKQQAA
+403 LIAEGVETKQQAA

-437 DTFEKLL
+437 ETFEKLL

-449 EGLAHPFAESLQDG
+449 EDLAHPFAESLQDG
-463 AAEFWDADSR
+463 AAEFWDVDSQ
-473 LTLIFNGYT
+473 LSLIFNSYA
-482 GPAAIAEYDGEVCEL
+482 GPAAIAEYDGETCEL
-497 IRINGE
+497 IRVNGE
-503 FACMLDIVD
+503 FARLLDLD
-512 DEVSAELVRKNFLG
+512 DEAASAELVRKNFLG
-526 VLQQED
+526 VLQEED
-532 RASLEE
+532 RAALEE
-538 ALQAAGEGDAVCEL
+538 ALRAASEGDAACDL

-560 SRWLR
+560 GRWLR
-565 LHLRTLSRTGSV
+565 LHLRPLSRTDSV

-590 QALRDR
+590 QVLRDR
-596 MAATRDSIPGGLLL
+596 LAAPRDSIPGGL
-610 YEVTDDGARLIDFSD
+610 
-625 AWAELCGCERDEC
+625 
-638 LRRVRD
+638 
-644 DAIAVVCD
+644 
-652 DDRWIVEEAFRKLQS
+652 
-667 GSRLASCTMRV
+667 
-678 NKGDGGFFW
+678 
-687 AHVSMSTAYRADDC
+687 
-701 LYVVAVVIDV
+701 
-711 TKERENEQRLRRQNE
+711 QRLRRQNE
-726 AQQQLYDA
+726 ARQQLYDA
-734 IPCGIVRYTVD
+734 IPCGIVRYTVG

-761 GYRNMG
+761 GYRDRE

-773 GDNALMPIHA
+773 GDNALMPIHE
-783 DDVPRHRAAI
+783 DDVPRHRAGI

-844 RRQKSYELDLQRFTK
+844 RRRKSHELDLQRFTE
-859 VLCSVYDEIFEFESL
+859 VLCSVYDEIFEF
-874 DGRFR
+874 DRMGDRYH
-879 VLYSAMN
+879 VLYSALH
-886 PESIGIVLPLDEA
+886 PESIGVALPLEEA
-899 LERWMARIPDG
+899 LERWMAHIPDG

-920 EECRASASGKPTAC
+920 DECRANVSGKPSSC
-934 TYKISKGDNAVW
+934 TYKLSKGSNATW
-946 CQSTFIRVSDSSM
+946 CQSTFIRVSDTCT

-970 AAEDRRRAWQDERYR
+970 ATEDRRRAWQDERYR

-1037 PDDMDAVRRMF
+1037 PDDMDDVRRMF

-1055 AEVSTEYRANYYG
+1055 AEVSAEYRANYYG

-1109 DATTG
+1109 DAATG
-1114 LSNHAATQDLVAA
+1114 LSNHATTQDLVAA
-1127 ALANLAVREHSVCV
+1127 ALAKPAVREHSVCV

-1162 LLRKVGLV
+1162 LLRKVGSV

-1201 LRKLNQVRARISATT
+1201 LRKLNQVRAQISATA

-1237 LTYRDVFTRADEAL
+1237 RTYRDVFTRADEAL

-1257 GKNQIQVY
+1257 GKNRVQVY

>member
-1 MRPAWEL
+1 M
-8 GIAKGSSA
+8 II
-16 QEEDGGG
+16 
-23 SSPVSDHDALSGLL
+23 
-37 SRSGFNERV
+37 
-46 RTLVDGHPNESYLLV
+46 DGHPNESYLLV

-72 DLFGTPAGDRLLAD
+72 DLFGAPAGDRLLAD

-98 AVAARLR
+98 AAAARLR
-105 ADHFVCCCPRSSFD
+105 ADHFVCCCSRSSFD

-130 FSSYREDFTFF
+130 FASYREDFTFF

-156 SLMCDRALLALRSAK
+156 NLMCDRALLALRSAK
-171 SGYAGS
+171 SGYVGS

-227 EVLARWNHPTKG
+227 EVLARWNHPAKG
-239 LLGPLEFIPVFERN
+239 LLGPTEFIPVFERN
-253 GLIATFDYYIW
+253 GLIATFDYYMW
-264 DQACRSLRAWI
+264 EQACRCLRMWI
-275 DERGIQS
+275 DGRGIEG

-310 YAVPAD
+310 YDVPAE

-325 AYMEAPEQLIGV
+325 AYMEAPEQLIGAV
-337 VMRLRDAGFIV
+337 TKLRAAGFVV

-378 GASASSRGGII
+378 GASASSRGGLI

-403 IIAEGVETKQQAA
+403 LIAEGVETKHQAA

-437 DTFEKLL
+437 ETLEKLL

-449 EGLAHPFAESLQDG
+449 EDLAHPFAESLQDG
-463 AAEFWDADSR
+463 AAEFWDVDSQ
-473 LTLIFNGYT
+473 LSLIFNSYA
-482 GPAAIAEYDGEVCEL
+482 GPAAIAEYDGETCEL
-497 IRINGE
+497 IRVNGE
-503 FACMLDIVD
+503 FARLLDLA
-512 DEVSAELVRKNFLG
+512 DEAASAELVRKNFLG
-526 VLQQED
+526 VLQEED
-532 RASLEE
+532 RAALEE
-538 ALQAAGEGDAVCEL
+538 ALRAASEGDAACDL

-560 SRWLR
+560 GRWLR
-565 LHLRTLSRTGSV
+565 LHLRPLSRTDSV

-590 QALRDR
+590 QVLRDR
-596 MAATRDSIPGGLLL
+596 LAAPRDSIPGGL
-610 YEVTDDGARLIDFSD
+610 
-625 AWAELCGCERDEC
+625 
-638 LRRVRD
+638 
-644 DAIAVVCD
+644 
-652 DDRWIVEEAFRKLQS
+652 
-667 GSRLASCTMRV
+667 
-678 NKGDGGFFW
+678 
-687 AHVSMSTAYRADDC
+687 
-701 LYVVAVVIDV
+701 
-711 TKERENEQRLRRQNE
+711 QRLRRQNE
-726 AQQQLYDA
+726 ARQQLYDA
-734 IPCGIVRYTVD
+734 IPCGIVRYTVG

-761 GYRNMG
+761 GYRDRE

-773 GDNALMPIHA
+773 GDNALMPIHE
-783 DDVPRHRAAI
+783 DDVPRHRAGI

-844 RRQKSYELDLQRFTK
+844 RRRKSHELDLQRFTE
-859 VLCSVYDEIFEFESL
+859 VLCSVYDEIFEF
-874 DGRFR
+874 DRMDDR
-879 VLYSAMN
+879 YHVLYSALH
-886 PESIGIVLPLDEA
+886 PESIGVALPLEEA
-899 LERWMARIPDG
+899 LERWMAHIPDG

-920 EECRASASGKPTAC
+920 DECRANVSGKPSSC
-934 TYKISKGDNAVW
+934 TYKLSKGGNATW
-946 CQSTFIRVSDSSM
+946 CQSTFIRVSDTCT

-970 AAEDRRRAWQDERYR
+970 ATEDRRRAWQDERYR

-1037 PDDMDAVRRMF
+1037 PDDMDDVRRMF

-1055 AEVSTEYRANYYG
+1055 AEVSAEYRANYYG

-1109 DATTG
+1109 DAATG
-1114 LSNHAATQDLVAA
+1114 LSNHATTQDLVAA
-1127 ALANLAVREHSVCV
+1127 ALAKPAVREHSVCV

-1162 LLRKVGLV
+1162 LLRRVGSV

-1201 LRKLNQVRARISATT
+1201 LRKLSQVRAQISATA

-1237 LTYRDVFTRADEAL
+1237 RTYRDVFTRADEAL

-1257 GKNQIQVY
+1257 GKNRVQVY

>member
-8 GIAKGSSA
+8 GIAKGSSV
-16 QEEDGGG
+16 QEEDAGGG
-23 SSPVSDHDALSGLL
+23 SSPVSDHDTLSGLL
-37 SRSGFNERV
+37 SRSGFDKRA
-46 RTLVDGHPNESYLLV
+46 RMIIDGHPNESYLLV

-72 DLFGTPAGDRLLAD
+72 DLFGAPAGDRLLAD

-98 AVAARLR
+98 AAAARLR
-105 ADHFVCCCPRSSFD
+105 ADHFVCCCSRSSFD

-130 FSSYREDFTFF
+130 FASYREDFTFF

-156 SLMCDRALLALRSAK
+156 NLMCDRALLALRSAK
-171 SGYAGS
+171 SGYVGS

-227 EVLARWNHPTKG
+227 EVLARWNHPAKG
-239 LLGPLEFIPVFERN
+239 LLGPTEFIPVFERN
-253 GLIATFDYYIW
+253 GLIATFDYYMW
-264 DQACRSLRAWI
+264 EQACRCLRMWI
-275 DERGIQS
+275 DGRGVEG

-304 EGLVER
+304 KGLVER
-310 YAVPAD
+310 YDVPAE

-325 AYMEAPEQLIGV
+325 AYMEAPEQLIGAV
-337 VMRLRDAGFIV
+337 TKLRAAGFVV

-378 GASASSRGGII
+378 GASASSRGGLI

-403 IIAEGVETKQQAA
+403 LIAEGVETKQQAA

-437 DTFEKLL
+437 ETFEKLL

-449 EGLAHPFAESLQDG
+449 EDLAHPFAESLQDG
-463 AAEFWDADSR
+463 AAEFWDVDSQ
-473 LTLIFNGYT
+473 LSLIFNSYA
-482 GPAAIAEYDGEVCEL
+482 GPAAIAEYDGETCEL
-497 IRINGE
+497 IRVNGE
-503 FACMLDIVD
+503 FARLLDLD
-512 DEVSAELVRKNFLG
+512 DEAASAELVRKNFLG
-526 VLQQED
+526 VLQEED
-532 RASLEE
+532 RAALEE
-538 ALQAAGEGDAVCEL
+538 ALRAASEGDAACDL

-560 SRWLR
+560 GRWLR
-565 LHLRTLSRTGSV
+565 LHLRPLSRADSV

-590 QALRDR
+590 QVLRDR
-596 MAATRDSIPGGLLL
+596 LAAPRDSIPGGL
-610 YEVTDDGARLIDFSD
+610 
-625 AWAELCGCERDEC
+625 
-638 LRRVRD
+638 
-644 DAIAVVCD
+644 
-652 DDRWIVEEAFRKLQS
+652 
-667 GSRLASCTMRV
+667 
-678 NKGDGGFFW
+678 
-687 AHVSMSTAYRADDC
+687 
-701 LYVVAVVIDV
+701 
-711 TKERENEQRLRRQNE
+711 QRLRRQNE
-726 AQQQLYDA
+726 ARQQLYDA
-734 IPCGIVRYTVD
+734 IPCGIVRYTVG

-761 GYRNMG
+761 GYRDRE

-773 GDNALMPIHA
+773 GDNALMPIHE
-783 DDVPRHRAAI
+783 DDVPRHRAGI

-844 RRQKSYELDLQRFTK
+844 RRRKSHELDLQRFTE
-859 VLCSVYDEIFEFESL
+859 VLCSVYDEIFEF
-874 DGRFR
+874 DRMDDR
-879 VLYSAMN
+879 YHVLYSALH
-886 PESIGIVLPLDEA
+886 PESIGVALPLEEA
-899 LERWMARIPDG
+899 LERWMAHIPDG

-920 EECRASASGKPTAC
+920 DECRANVSGKPSSC
-934 TYKISKGDNAVW
+934 TYKLSKGGNATW
-946 CQSTFIRVSDSSM
+946 CQSTFIRVSDTCT

-970 AAEDRRRAWQDERYR
+970 ATEDRRRAWQDERYR

-1037 PDDMDAVRRMF
+1037 PDDMDDVRRMF

-1055 AEVSTEYRANYYG
+1055 AEVSAEYRANYYG

-1109 DATTG
+1109 DAATG
-1114 LSNHAATQDLVAA
+1114 LGNHATTQDLVAA
-1127 ALANLAVREHSVCV
+1127 ALAKPAVREHSVCV

-1162 LLRKVGLV
+1162 LLRKVGSV

-1201 LRKLNQVRARISATT
+1201 LRKLNQVRAQISATT

-1237 LTYRDVFTRADEAL
+1237 RTYRDVFTRADEAL

-1257 GKNQIQVY
+1257 GKNRVQVY

>member
-1 MRPAWEL
+1 M
-8 GIAKGSSA
+8 II
-16 QEEDGGG
+16 
-23 SSPVSDHDALSGLL
+23 
-37 SRSGFNERV
+37 
-46 RTLVDGHPNESYLLV
+46 DGHPNESYLLV

-72 DLFGTPAGDRLLAD
+72 DLFGAPAGDRLLAD

-98 AVAARLR
+98 AAAARLR
-105 ADHFVCCCPRSSFD
+105 ADHFVCCCSRSSFD

-130 FSSYREDFTFF
+130 FASYREDFTFF

-156 SLMCDRALLALRSAK
+156 NLMCDRALLALRSAK
-171 SGYAGS
+171 SGYVGS

-227 EVLARWNHPTKG
+227 EVLARWSHPAKG
-239 LLGPLEFIPVFERN
+239 LLGPTEFIPVFERN
-253 GLIATFDYYIW
+253 GLVATFDYYMW
-264 DQACRSLRAWI
+264 EQACRCLRMWI
-275 DERGIQS
+275 DGRGIEG

-304 EGLVER
+304 EGLIER
-310 YAVPAD
+310 YDVPAE

-325 AYMEAPEQLIGV
+325 AYMEAPEQLIGAV
-337 VMRLRDAGFIV
+337 TKLRAAGFVV

-378 GASASSRGGII
+378 GASASSRGGLI

-403 IIAEGVETKQQAA
+403 LIAEGVETKQQAA

-437 DTFEKLL
+437 ETFEKLL

-449 EGLAHPFAESLQDG
+449 EDLAHPFAESLQDG
-463 AAEFWDADSR
+463 AAEFWDVDSQ
-473 LTLIFNGYT
+473 LSLIFNSYA
-482 GPAAIAEYDGEVCEL
+482 GPAAIAEYDGETCEL
-497 IRINGE
+497 IRVNGE
-503 FACMLDIVD
+503 FARLLDLD
-512 DEVSAELVRKNFLG
+512 DEAASAELVRKNFLG
-526 VLQQED
+526 VLQEED
-532 RASLEE
+532 RAALEE
-538 ALQAAGEGDAVCEL
+538 ALRAASEGDAACDL

-560 SRWLR
+560 GRWLR
-565 LHLRTLSRTGSV
+565 LHLRPLSRTDSV

-590 QALRDR
+590 QVLRDR
-596 MAATRDSIPGGLLL
+596 LAAPRDSIPGGL
-610 YEVTDDGARLIDFSD
+610 
-625 AWAELCGCERDEC
+625 
-638 LRRVRD
+638 
-644 DAIAVVCD
+644 
-652 DDRWIVEEAFRKLQS
+652 
-667 GSRLASCTMRV
+667 
-678 NKGDGGFFW
+678 
-687 AHVSMSTAYRADDC
+687 
-701 LYVVAVVIDV
+701 
-711 TKERENEQRLRRQNE
+711 QRLRRQNE
-726 AQQQLYDA
+726 ARQQLYDA
-734 IPCGIVRYTVD
+734 IPCGIVRYTVG

-761 GYRNMG
+761 GYRNME

-817 WLEGT
+817 WIEGT

-844 RRQKSYELDLQRFTK
+844 RRQKSHELDLQRFTK

-920 EECRASASGKPTAC
+920 EECRASASGKPSAC

-946 CQSTFIRVSDSSM
+946 CQSTFIRVSESSM

-1037 PDDMDAVRRMF
+1037 PDDMDDVRRMF

-1114 LSNHAATQDLVAA
+1114 LSNHATTQDLVAA

-1237 LTYRDVFTRADEAL
+1237 RTYRDVFTRADEAL

-1257 GKNQIQVY
+1257 GKNRIQVY